1 MFQNKVIHKQALW
14 YFFLFLMQSKLL
26 FSQSFNDS
34 LIFKIPENNAWEN
47 PLDVQTSGFFLETP
61 SNLKPKLI
69 YSPELRVYSV
79 EHKINRFMLSNTTS
93 LSLEEYNNYFS
104 KLSII
109 DYWKEKTSNPS
120 LNVDNNLK
128 GPLSIDIGGEIFDKI
143 FGNSTVD
150 IRPQG
155 SAELIFSV
163 KHNKTENNALPID
176 KQSNTSFDFKQKI
189 QMNVIGKIG
198 DKLQLN
204 TNYNTEAIFD
214 FDNKIKLE
222 YEGEEDEII
231 KKIEIG
237 NVGLPLNGTL
247 ISGSQSL
254 LGLKTQLQFGKA
266 TVTSIFSQQKSNSKI
281 IDVEGGAQKTEF
293 DIYADQ
299 YETNKHFFL
308 SHYFKAK
315 YNDAMSQLPFINS
328 PINITK
334 IEVWVTNKTGTVE
347 DTRNILA
354 FLDLGESQSDM
365 YNTTLFSD
373 NNDFSFPDNNN
384 NTLYQQMLDEGDALR
399 NINQVNSI
407 FNSASYPNFL
417 GSQDYE
423 KLERA
428 RLLSPT
434 EYTFHPQLGYISLNS
449 VIGPDEVLAVA
460 FQYTIGNDLFQVGE
474 FSSNGPSAP
483 NSLYIKLLKN
493 LSFSPLLPNW
503 DLMMKNIYSLGAYNI
518 SDQEFFLDVVFE
530 NTRDN
535 GTITNYIPEDNLTEK
550 PIINLLRLDNLN
562 AQQERKPDGIFDFI
576 NGVTIITSNGKI
588 IFPLREPF
596 GEDLRQKFS
605 DNDIANN
612 YVYDILYDS
621 TLTVAQ
627 QFPEYN
633 KFRIKGSYQSESGSE
648 IYLGVFSIEQGSV
661 IVTAGGL
668 RLEEGKDFTVNYSMG
683 KVNIINEGIL
693 MSGTPIRISVESNTF
708 GLQQKTLVG
717 THIDYRI
724 SDDFMLGGTILN
736 LTEKPYTKKV
746 NSGDEPISNT
756 IWGIDGTYR
765 RESNLLTKIVDF
777 LPILETKE
785 KSILTAQGEFA
796 HLIPGHQRAI
806 GDNGTAYIDDFEAS
820 STGIDI
826 KNPGAWFLASLP
838 NDPNLFPE
846 STLGNQSPR
855 LGNLNSGSNRALL
868 SWYNIDPVFY
878 RNTSN
883 TPTHISNDDTQ
894 LSNHNVREVLEKEVF
909 PNRDPQYATQVS
921 NLSVLNLSYNPN
933 KRGPYNFDTE
943 NITTSGLLLNPEDR
957 WAGIM
962 RKLETT
968 DFELQ
973 NIEFVEFWIMD
984 PFNEDSENQTGGKLI
999 VNLGNVSED
1008 VLKDG
1013 FKSFEN
1019 GLPSSDIV
1027 ENVDDESSVWGR
1039 MPTTFALTNSF
1050 DVDAESRQYQDVGL
1064 DGLRDVDERV
1074 FFDTAYIQKIE
1085 SIYGVNSDAYNIALT
1100 DPSSDNYSYFL
1111 GDDLDDES
1119 ASILK
1124 RYEYFSG
1131 IDGNSAI
1138 PNPTPTMSTTIPNT
1152 EDINFDNTLNESESY
1167 YQYNIPLFPGMQIGD
1182 SYISDIQETE
1192 ANTPNGN
1199 RIIKWYQFKIP
1210 VQQPEKTVGSIRD
1223 FKSIRFIRLLLKDF
1237 DQPVVMRFA
1246 TLELV
1251 RGEWRR
1257 YNFSLKREGEYV
1269 PNDNASNTSFDV
1281 SVVNI
1286 EENAEKIPVPYVL
1299 PPGIEQEVDNTT
1311 TYVRRQNEQS
1321 LVLKVCDLEDGDS
1334 RAAYKTFNNDFR
1346 TYNRLKMYVHAEASG
1361 EIESDLQD
1369 GDLSLFVRLGTDF
1382 NDNYYEYEIPLK
1394 ITPWGV
1400 SRLDDQII
1408 WPTENELNITFQQL
1422 LDAKQE
1428 RNKAIRDGT
1437 HISSNYPFSGSD
1449 KQITVVG
1456 NPNIS
1461 MVKTIMLG
1469 VRNPRKGGF
1478 NSTINDDGSSK
1489 CGEIWLNELRL
1500 TDFDERGGYAAN
1512 SRINARLADFANV
1525 NITGSMSTIGFGS
1538 IDQSLTARQKYDAY
1552 QYDFSSTFA
1561 LGNFFGKKA
1570 AIKIPMY
1577 VGVSEAIQ
1585 NPQYNPLDPDIT
1597 LKSSLEELQSN
1608 DEKEELKEIA
1618 QDLTKRKSINFT
1630 NVRKNKSN
1638 SSNNKSKI
1646 YDIENLSVTY
1656 SRNETFSRNVNLKER
1671 TTVSTKASLNYS
1683 YSAKPKNI
1691 KPFKKVKLFRNKYFT
1706 LLKDFNFYT
1715 LPKSISFQTDLD
1727 RYFNKTQ
1734 FRNVNN
1740 PDFTLPPFYNKAFVW
1755 NRNYSVKY
1763 DLTRTLKTEFKVR
1776 NSASIDEPD
1785 GELIKTDPYFQEKKD
1800 SIWNNILNFGRPT
1813 LYHHSLNA
1821 SYNVPLNKFPLT
1833 SWINLNTKYTANY
1846 DWLSSPISLQ
1856 NLGNTIQNSNNK
1868 QINSTFNFGQL
1879 YNKIPFLKKLN
1890 NNNTSRRSGL
1900 RARGSSRESIRL
1912 PNEAQDTINVSLKEI
1927 ANTILKTT
1935 LLVKNLSISYRQN
1948 QGIVLPGFNKKPHFF
1963 GQDWDAMAPGI
1974 PFALGSQNIDIRD
1987 LSSRGGWLTSNTNLN
2002 QFFKLTDSETINLRG
2017 TLEPIKGFRIELT
2030 ANRTKTN
2037 NIQEIFRFDSELGGY
2052 DSFNNIE
2059 NGSHSISFIS
2069 WNSAFIKDDDNYSNA
2084 TFQQFRRNR
2093 EIIANRL
2100 AELNPYDN
2108 SIVDSTGYPLGY
2120 QSTSQDVLIPA
2131 FIAAYS
2137 GKEASSVGINN
2148 FPNIPL
2154 PNWRINF
2161 DGLRNVKW
2169 IKKRMN
2175 NIILSHSYQSTYSV
2189 GNYTTSLD
2197 YEAGFDQWPTTIN
2210 ESTLNYFDKFEINQV
2225 TLRESLNPLFKIDLT
2240 FKNSMTARVEIKK
2253 DRTLSLGL
2261 SNNQLTDRSSD
2272 EWIVGAG
2279 YRLKDLAFNLRAAG
2293 RQRKIS
2299 SDLDL
2304 KFDFSLRSNKV
2315 VIRKIE
2321 ENQEEITGGNSVIT
2335 LKFTADYVVSSRLNL
2350 RLFYDKVMTNPY
2362 VSNTFP
2368 SAITNAGFSV
2378 RFTLAQ

>member
-1 MFQNKVIHKQALW
+1 VFQNKAIHKQALW
-14 YFFLFLMQSKLL
+14 CFFLFLVLSKFS
-26 FSQSFNDS
+26 FSQSTNDS
-34 LIFKIPENNAWEN
+34 LIFQLPESQSWDN
-47 PLDVQTSGFFLETP
+47 PLDEPSSGFYLSTP
-61 SNLKPKLI
+61 SNLQPQLEYDPETKL
-69 YSPELRVYSV
+69 YSV
-79 EHKINRFMLSNTTS
+79 EQNINGFRLSNPTF
-93 LSLEEYNNYFS
+93 LSSEEYDNYNS
-104 KLSII
+104 KQSIV

-120 LNVDNNLK
+120 LSGDNVNK

-155 SAELIFSV
+155 SAELIFSI

-254 LGLKTQLQFGKA
+254 LGLKTQLQFGRA
-266 TVTSIFSQQKSNSKI
+266 TVTTIFSQQKSNSKV
-281 IDVEGGAQKTEF
+281 IDVSGGAQTTDF

-308 SHYFKAK
+308 SHYFKSR
-315 YNDAMSQLPFINS
+315 YNEAMSQLPFINS
-328 PINITK
+328 PVNITK
-334 IEVWVTNKTGTVE
+334 IEVWVTNKTGTIE

-354 FLDLGESQSDM
+354 FLDLGESQADM
-365 YNTTLFSD
+365 YNTNLFSD
-373 NNDFSFPDNNN
+373 NADFSYPDNDN
-384 NTLYQQMLDEGDALR
+384 NTLYQQMLAEGTDLR

-407 FNSASYPNFL
+407 FNATSYPDFL

-434 EYTFHPQLGYISLNS
+434 EYTFHPQLGFISLNS

-460 FQYTIGNDLFQVGE
+460 FQYTIGNELYQVGE

-483 NSLYIKLLKN
+483 SSLYVKLLKN

-503 DLMMKNIYSLGAYNI
+503 DLMMKNIYSLGAYNV
-518 SDQEFFLDVVFE
+518 SSTEFYLDVVFE

-535 GTITNYIPEDNLTEK
+535 GTITNYIPEDGLTNK
-550 PIINLLRLDNLN
+550 PIINLLSLDQLN
-562 AQQERKPDGIFDFI
+562 AQQERRSDGIFDFLPGI
-576 NGVTIITSNGKI
+576 TIITSNGKI
-588 IFPLREPF
+588 IFPVREPF
-596 GEDLRQKFS
+596 GEDLRSKFS
-605 DNDIANN
+605 NNDIADN
-612 YVYDILYDS
+612 YVYDVLYDS
-621 TLTVAQ
+621 TLTIAQ

-633 KFRIKGSYQSESGSE
+633 KFRIKGSYQSESGAE

-661 IVTAGGL
+661 VVTAGGL

-683 KVNIINEGIL
+683 KVNIINDGIL
-693 MSGTPIRISVESNTF
+693 LSGTPIRISVESNSF

-717 THIDYRI
+717 THVDYRI

-736 LTEKPYTKKV
+736 LTEKPYSKKV

-756 IWGIDGTYR
+756 IWGLDGTYR
-765 RESNLLTKIVDF
+765 TESNLLTKIVDF
-777 LPILETKE
+777 LPLLETKE
-785 KSILTAQGEFA
+785 KSMLTAQGEFA

-806 GDNGTAYIDDFEAS
+806 GESGTAYIDDFEAS

-838 NDPNLFPE
+838 NDPDLFPE
-846 STLGNQSPR
+846 SALGNQSPR
-855 LGNLNSGSNRALL
+855 LGNLNSGANRALM
-868 SWYNIDPVFY
+868 SWYNIDPAFY
-878 RNTSN
+878 RNSSN
-883 TPTHISNDDTQ
+883 TPSHIANDDTQ
-894 LSNHNVREVLEKEVF
+894 LSNHSVREVLEKEVF

-921 NLSVLNLSYNPN
+921 NLPIFNLSYNPS
-933 KRGPYNFDTE
+933 KRGPYNFDTD
-943 NITTSGLLLNPEDR
+943 NITTTGLLLNPENR

-984 PFNEDSENQTGGKLI
+984 PFNEDSENQNGGNLI
-999 VNLGNVSED
+999 MNLGNVSED

-1019 GLPSSDIV
+1019 GLPSSEIL
-1027 ENVDDESSVWGR
+1027 ENIDDESSVWGR

-1064 DGLRDVDERV
+1064 DGLRDVDERA

-1085 SIYGVNSDAYNIALT
+1085 TIYGVNSEAYTLANT
-1100 DPSSDNYSYFL
+1100 DPSSDNYTYFL
-1111 GDDLDDES
+1111 GDALDGQS

-1167 YQYNIPLFPGMQIGD
+1167 YHYNIPLFPNMQIGD
-1182 SYISDIQETE
+1182 SYITDIQETT
-1192 ANTPNGN
+1192 AKTPTGD
-1199 RIIKWYQFKIP
+1199 RSIKWYQFKIP
-1210 VQQPEKTVGSIRD
+1210 VQQPDKTVGSIRD
-1223 FKSIRFIRLLLKDF
+1223 FKSIRFIRMLLKDF
-1237 DQPVVMRFA
+1237 DQPIVMRFA

-1257 YNFSLKREGEYV
+1257 YNFSLKTEGEYV
-1269 PNDNASNTSFDV
+1269 PNDNSSTTSFDV

-1346 TYNRLKMYVHAEASG
+1346 TYKRLKMYVHAEASG
-1361 EIESDLQD
+1361 EVESALQD
-1369 GDLSLFVRLGTDF
+1369 GELSLFVRLGTDF

-1394 ITPWGV
+1394 VTPWGV
-1400 SRLDDQII
+1400 SRLDDQLI
-1408 WPTENELNITFQQL
+1408 WPIENELNITFEQL

-1428 RNKAIRDGT
+1428 RNKAVRDGIHAST
-1437 HISSNYPFSGSD
+1437 TDPFSGTD
-1449 KQITVVG
+1449 KQVTVVG

-1469 VRNPRKGGF
+1469 VRNPRKGSP
-1478 NSTINDDGSSK
+1478 NSTPNDDGSSK

-1512 SRINARLADFANV
+1512 GRINARLADFANV
-1525 NITGSMSTIGFGS
+1525 NLTGSMSTIGFGS

-1561 LGNFFGKKA
+1561 LGNFFGEKA

-1577 VGVSEAIQ
+1577 VGISEAIQ

-1597 LKSSLEELQSN
+1597 LKASLDELQSN
-1608 DEKEELKEIA
+1608 EEKEELKEIA

-1630 NVRKNKSN
+1630 NVRKNKS
-1638 SSNNKSKI
+1638 SSAGNKTKI
-1646 YDIENLSVTY
+1646 YDIENLSATY
-1656 SRNETFSRNVNLKER
+1656 SRNETFSRNVSLKER
-1671 TTVSTKASLNYS
+1671 TTVSTKASLNYT
-1683 YSAKPKNI
+1683 YSSKPKNI
-1691 KPFKKVKLFRNKYFT
+1691 KPFQKVKLFKNKYFA

-1727 RYFNKTQ
+1727 RYYNKTQ
-1734 FRNVNN
+1734 FRNINN
-1740 PDFTLPPFYNKAFVW
+1740 PDFTLPPYYNKAFVW
-1755 NRNYSVKY
+1755 NRNYSIKY
-1763 DLTRTLKTEFKVR
+1763 DLTRTLKTEFKVN
-1776 NSASIDEPD
+1776 NSASIDEPQ
-1785 GELIKTDPYFQEKKD
+1785 GELVRSDPYYQEKKD
-1800 SIWNNILNFGRPT
+1800 SVWNNILNFGRPT

-1833 SWINLNTKYTANY
+1833 SWINLNTKYVANY
-1846 DWLSSPISLQ
+1846 DWLAAPLSLQ
-1856 NLGNTIQNSNNK
+1856 SLGNTIQNSNNK

-1879 YNKIPFLKKLN
+1879 YNKVPFLKKLN
-1890 NNNTSRRSGL
+1890 RTSSRNVTRG
-1900 RARGSSRESIRL
+1900 RGSTRESIRL
-1912 PNEAQDTINVSLKEI
+1912 PNEAQDTVRVSMKDI
-1927 ANTILKTT
+1927 VNGVLKTA
-1935 LLVKNLSISYRQN
+1935 LLVKNISISYRQN
-1948 QGIVLPGFNKKPHFF
+1948 QGVVLPGFNKKPHFF

-1974 PFALGSQNIDIRD
+1974 PFALGSQNIDIRE
-1987 LSSRGGWLTSNTNLN
+1987 LSSQGGWLTSNTDLN
-2002 QFFKLTDSETINLRG
+2002 QFFKLTNSETLNLRG

-2037 NIQEIFRFDSELGGY
+2037 NSQEIYKYDPNLGDY
-2052 DSFNNIE
+2052 ESFNTIE

-2069 WNSAFIKDDDNYSNA
+2069 WNTSFIKDDDNYSNA
-2084 TFQQFRRNR
+2084 TFQQFRDNR
-2093 EIIANRL
+2093 EVIANRL
-2100 AELNPYDN
+2100 AGSNPYDN

-2120 QSTSQDVLIPA
+2120 QSNSQDVLIPA
-2131 FIAAYS
+2131 FLAAYS
-2137 GKEASSVGINN
+2137 GKNASSVGLNN

-2161 DGLRNVKW
+2161 DGLRNLKW

-2175 NIILSHSYQSTYSV
+2175 NIVLSHSYQSTYSV
-2189 GNYTTSLD
+2189 GNYVTSLD
-2197 YEAGFDQWPTTIN
+2197 YEEGFDQWPNAIN
-2210 ESTLNYFDKFEINQV
+2210 EATLNYYDKYEINQV
-2225 TLRESLNPLFKIDLT
+2225 TLRESLNPLFKIDMT
-2240 FKNSMTARVEIKK
+2240 FKNSMTARLEIKK
-2253 DRTLSLGL
+2253 ERTLSLGL

-2272 EWIVGAG
+2272 EWIVGTG
-2279 YRLKDLAFNLRAAG
+2279 YRIKELSFNVRAAG
-2293 RQRKIS
+2293 KQRKIS

-2304 KFDFSLRSNKV
+2304 KLDFSLRSNKV
-2315 VIRKIE
+2315 IIRKIE

-2335 LKFTADYVVSSRLNL
+2335 LKFTADYVVSSRFNL
-2350 RLFYDKVMTNPY
+2350 RLFFDKVMTNPY

-2368 SAITNAGFSV
+2368 SAITNGGFSV

>member
-1 MFQNKVIHKQALW
+1 MFQNKAIHKQALW
-14 YFFLFLMQSKLL
+14 CFFLFLVLSKFS
-26 FSQSFNDS
+26 FSQSTNDS
-34 LIFKIPENNAWEN
+34 LIFQLPESQSWDN
-47 PLDVQTSGFFLETP
+47 PLDEPSSGFYLSTP
-61 SNLKPKLI
+61 SNLQPQLEYDPETKL
-69 YSPELRVYSV
+69 YSV
-79 EHKINRFMLSNTTS
+79 EQNINGFRLSNPTF
-93 LSLEEYNNYFS
+93 LSSEEYDNYNS
-104 KLSII
+104 KQSIV

-120 LNVDNNLK
+120 LSGDNVNK

-155 SAELIFSV
+155 SAELIFSI

-254 LGLKTQLQFGKA
+254 LGLKTQLQFGRA
-266 TVTSIFSQQKSNSKI
+266 TVTTIFSQQKSNSKV
-281 IDVEGGAQKTEF
+281 IDVSGGAQTTDF

-308 SHYFKAK
+308 SHYFKSR
-315 YNDAMSQLPFINS
+315 YNEAMSQLPFINS
-328 PINITK
+328 PVNITK
-334 IEVWVTNKTGTVE
+334 IEVWVTNKTGTIE

-354 FLDLGESQSDM
+354 FLDLGESQADM
-365 YNTTLFSD
+365 YNTNLFSD
-373 NNDFSFPDNNN
+373 NADFSYPDNDN
-384 NTLYQQMLDEGDALR
+384 NTLYQQMLAEGTDLR

-407 FNSASYPNFL
+407 FNATSYPDFL

-434 EYTFHPQLGYISLNS
+434 EYTFHPQLGFISLNS
-449 VIGPDEVLAVA
+449 IIGPDEVLAVA
-460 FQYTIGNDLFQVGE
+460 FQYTIGNELYQVGE

-483 NSLYIKLLKN
+483 SSLYVKLLKN

-503 DLMMKNIYSLGAYNI
+503 DLMMKNIYSLGAYNV
-518 SDQEFFLDVVFE
+518 SSTEFYLDVVFE

-535 GTITNYIPEDNLTEK
+535 GTITNYIPEDGLTNK
-550 PIINLLRLDNLN
+550 PIINLLSLDQLN
-562 AQQERKPDGIFDFI
+562 AQQERRSDGIFDFLPDI
-576 NGVTIITSNGKI
+576 TIITSNGKI
-588 IFPLREPF
+588 IFPVREPF
-596 GEDLRQKFS
+596 GEDLRSKFS
-605 DNDIANN
+605 NNDIADN
-612 YVYDILYDS
+612 YVYDVLYDS
-621 TLTVAQ
+621 TLTIAQ

-633 KFRIKGSYQSESGSE
+633 KFRIKGSYQSESGAE

-661 IVTAGGL
+661 VVTAGGL

-683 KVNIINEGIL
+683 KVNIINDGIL
-693 MSGTPIRISVESNTF
+693 LSGTPIRISVESNSF

-717 THIDYRI
+717 THVDYRI

-736 LTEKPYTKKV
+736 LTEKPYSKKV

-756 IWGIDGTYR
+756 IWGLDGTYR
-765 RESNLLTKIVDF
+765 TESNLLTKIVDF
-777 LPILETKE
+777 LPLLETKE
-785 KSILTAQGEFA
+785 KSMLTAQGEFA

-806 GDNGTAYIDDFEAS
+806 GESGTAYIDDFEAS

-838 NDPNLFPE
+838 NDPDLFPE
-846 STLGNQSPR
+846 SALGNQSPR
-855 LGNLNSGSNRALL
+855 LGNLNSGANRALM
-868 SWYNIDPVFY
+868 SWYNIDPAFY
-878 RNTSN
+878 RNSTN
-883 TPTHISNDDTQ
+883 TPSHIANDDTQ
-894 LSNHNVREVLEKEVF
+894 LSNHSVREVLEKEVF

-921 NLSVLNLSYNPN
+921 NLPIFNLSYNPS
-933 KRGPYNFDTE
+933 KRGPYNFDTD
-943 NITTSGLLLNPEDR
+943 NITTTGLLLNPENR

-984 PFNEDSENQTGGKLI
+984 PFNEDSENQNGGNLI
-999 VNLGNVSED
+999 MNLGNVSED

-1019 GLPSSDIV
+1019 GLPSSETL
-1027 ENVDDESSVWGR
+1027 ENIDDESSVWGR

-1085 SIYGVNSDAYNIALT
+1085 TIYGVNSEAYTLANT
-1100 DPSSDNYSYFL
+1100 DPSSDNYTYFL
-1111 GDDLDDES
+1111 GDALDGQS

-1167 YQYNIPLFPGMQIGD
+1167 YHYNIPLFPNMQIGD
-1182 SYISDIQETE
+1182 SYITDIQETT
-1192 ANTPNGN
+1192 AKTPTGD
-1199 RIIKWYQFKIP
+1199 RSIKWYQFKIP
-1210 VQQPEKTVGSIRD
+1210 VQQPDKTVGSIRD
-1223 FKSIRFIRLLLKDF
+1223 FKSIRFIRMLLKDF
-1237 DQPVVMRFA
+1237 DQPIVMRFA

-1257 YNFSLKREGEYV
+1257 YNFSLKTEGEYV
-1269 PNDNASNTSFDV
+1269 PNDNSSTTSFDV

-1346 TYNRLKMYVHAEASG
+1346 TYKRLKMYVHAEASG
-1361 EIESDLQD
+1361 EVESALQD
-1369 GDLSLFVRLGTDF
+1369 GELSLFVRLGTDF

-1394 ITPWGV
+1394 VTPWGV
-1400 SRLDDQII
+1400 SRLDDQLI
-1408 WPTENELNITFQQL
+1408 WPIENELNITFEQL

-1428 RNKAIRDGT
+1428 RNKAVRDGI
-1437 HISSNYPFSGSD
+1437 HSSTTDPFSGTD
-1449 KQITVVG
+1449 KQVTVVG

-1469 VRNPRKGGF
+1469 VRNPRKGSP
-1478 NSTINDDGSSK
+1478 NSTSNDDGSSK

-1512 SRINARLADFANV
+1512 GRINARLADFANV
-1525 NITGSMSTIGFGS
+1525 NLTGSMSTIGFGS

-1561 LGNFFGKKA
+1561 LGNFFGEKA

-1577 VGVSEAIQ
+1577 VGISEAIQ

-1597 LKSSLEELQSN
+1597 LKASLDELQSN
-1608 DEKEELKEIA
+1608 EEKEELKEIA

-1630 NVRKNKSN
+1630 NVRKNKS
-1638 SSNNKSKI
+1638 SSAGNKTKI
-1646 YDIENLSVTY
+1646 YDIENLSATY
-1656 SRNETFSRNVNLKER
+1656 SRNETFSRNVSLKER
-1671 TTVSTKASLNYS
+1671 TTVSTKASLNYT
-1683 YSAKPKNI
+1683 YSSKPKNI
-1691 KPFKKVKLFRNKYFT
+1691 KPFQKVKLFKNKYFA

-1727 RYFNKTQ
+1727 RYYNKTQ
-1734 FRNVNN
+1734 FRNINN
-1740 PDFTLPPFYNKAFVW
+1740 PDFTLPPYYNKAFVW
-1755 NRNYSVKY
+1755 NRNYSIKY
-1763 DLTRTLKTEFKVR
+1763 DLTRTLKTEFKVN
-1776 NSASIDEPD
+1776 NSASIDEPQ
-1785 GELIKTDPYFQEKKD
+1785 GELVRSDPYYQEKKD
-1800 SIWNNILNFGRPT
+1800 SVWNNILNFGRPT

-1833 SWINLNTKYTANY
+1833 SWINLNTKYVANY
-1846 DWLSSPISLQ
+1846 DWLAAPLSLQ
-1856 NLGNTIQNSNNK
+1856 SLGNTIQNSNNK

-1879 YNKIPFLKKLN
+1879 YNKVPFLKKLN
-1890 NNNTSRRSGL
+1890 RTSSRNVTRG
-1900 RARGSSRESIRL
+1900 RGSTRESIRL
-1912 PNEAQDTINVSLKEI
+1912 PNEAQDTVRVSMKDI
-1927 ANTILKTT
+1927 VNGVLKTA
-1935 LLVKNLSISYRQN
+1935 LLVKNISISYRQN
-1948 QGIVLPGFNKKPHFF
+1948 QGVVLPGFNKKPHFF
-1963 GQDWDAMAPGI
+1963 GQDWGAMAPGI
-1974 PFALGSQNIDIRD
+1974 PFALGSQNIDIRE
-1987 LSSRGGWLTSNTNLN
+1987 LSSQGGWLTSNTDLN
-2002 QFFKLTDSETINLRG
+2002 QFFKLTNSETLNLRG

-2037 NIQEIFRFDSELGGY
+2037 NSQEIYKYDPNLGDY
-2052 DSFNNIE
+2052 ESFNTIE

-2069 WNSAFIKDDDNYSNA
+2069 WNTSFIKDDDNYSNA
-2084 TFQQFRRNR
+2084 TFQQFRDNR
-2093 EIIANRL
+2093 EVIANRL
-2100 AELNPYDN
+2100 AGSNPYDN

-2120 QSTSQDVLIPA
+2120 QSNSQDVLIPA
-2131 FIAAYS
+2131 FLAAYS
-2137 GKEASSVGINN
+2137 GKNASSVGLNN

-2161 DGLRNVKW
+2161 DGLRNLKW
-2169 IKKRMN
+2169 IKKIMN
-2175 NIILSHSYQSTYSV
+2175 NIVLSHSYQSTYSV
-2189 GNYTTSLD
+2189 GNYVTSLD
-2197 YEAGFDQWPTTIN
+2197 YEEGFDQWPNAIN
-2210 ESTLNYFDKFEINQV
+2210 EATLNYYDKYEINQV
-2225 TLRESLNPLFKIDLT
+2225 TLRESLNPLFKIDMT
-2240 FKNSMTARVEIKK
+2240 FKNSMTARLEIKK
-2253 DRTLSLGL
+2253 ERTLSLGL

-2272 EWIVGAG
+2272 EWIVGTG
-2279 YRLKDLAFNLRAAG
+2279 YRIKELSFNVRAAG
-2293 RQRKIS
+2293 KQRKIS

-2304 KFDFSLRSNKV
+2304 KLDFSLRSNKV
-2315 VIRKIE
+2315 IIRKIE

-2335 LKFTADYVVSSRLNL
+2335 LKFTADYVVSSRFNL
-2350 RLFYDKVMTNPY
+2350 RLFFDKVMTNPY

-2368 SAITNAGFSV
+2368 SAITNGGFSV

>member
-1 MFQNKVIHKQALW
+1 VFQNKAIHKLALLC
-14 YFFLFLMQSKLL
+14 FFLFLVLSKFS
-26 FSQSFNDS
+26 FSQSTNDS
-34 LIFKIPENNAWEN
+34 LIFQLPESQSWNN
-47 PLDVQTSGFFLETP
+47 PLDEPSSGFYLSTPANLQPQLEYDP
-61 SNLKPKLI
+61 ESKL
-69 YSPELRVYSV
+69 YSV
-79 EHKINRFMLSNTTS
+79 EQSISGFRLSNPTF
-93 LSLEEYNNYFS
+93 LSAEEYDNYNS
-104 KLSII
+104 KQSIA
-109 DYWKEKTSNPS
+109 DYWKAKTSNPS
-120 LNVDNNLK
+120 LSGENVNK

-254 LGLKTQLQFGKA
+254 LGLKTQLQFGRA
-266 TVTSIFSQQKSNSKI
+266 TVTTIFSQQKSNSKV
-281 IDVEGGAQKTEF
+281 IDVSGGAQTTDF

-308 SHYFKAK
+308 SHYFKSR
-315 YNDAMSQLPFINS
+315 YNEAMSQLPFINS
-328 PINITK
+328 PVNITK
-334 IEVWVTNKTGTVE
+334 IEVWVTNKTGTIE

-354 FLDLGESQSDM
+354 FLDLGESQEDM

-373 NNDFSFPDNNN
+373 NADFSYPDNDN
-384 NTLYQQMLDEGDALR
+384 NTLYQQMLSEGEPLR

-407 FNSASYPNFL
+407 FDATSYPEFL

-449 VIGPDEVLAVA
+449 IIGPDEVLAVA
-460 FQYTIGNDLFQVGE
+460 FQYTIGNELYQVGE

-483 NSLYIKLLKN
+483 NSLYVKLLKN

-503 DLMMKNIYSLGAYNI
+503 DLMMKNIYSLGAYNV
-518 SDQEFFLDVVFE
+518 SAKEFYLDVVFE

-535 GTITNYIPEDNLTEK
+535 GTITNYIPEENLTNK
-550 PIINLLRLDNLN
+550 PIINLLSLDQLN
-562 AQQERKPDGIFDFI
+562 AQQERRADGIFDFLPGI
-576 NGVTIITSNGKI
+576 TIITSNGKI
-588 IFPLREPF
+588 IFPVREPF
-596 GEDLRQKFS
+596 GEDLRSKFS
-605 DNDIANN
+605 NNDIADN
-612 YVYDILYDS
+612 YVYDVLYDS
-621 TLTVAQ
+621 TLTIAQ
-627 QFPEYN
+627 QFPEFN
-633 KFRIKGSYQSESGSE
+633 KFRIKGSYQSESGAE

-661 IVTAGGL
+661 VVTAGGL

-683 KVNIINEGIL
+683 KVNIINDGIL
-693 MSGTPIRISVESNTF
+693 LSGTPIRISVESNSF

-717 THIDYRI
+717 THVDYRI

-736 LTEKPYTKKV
+736 LTEKPYSKKV

-756 IWGIDGTYR
+756 IWGLDGTYR

-785 KSILTAQGEFA
+785 KSMLTAQGEFA

-806 GDNGTAYIDDFEAS
+806 GESGTAYIDDFEAS

-838 NDPNLFPE
+838 NDPDLFPE
-846 STLGNQSPR
+846 SALGNQSPR
-855 LGNLNSGSNRALL
+855 LGNLNSGANRALL
-868 SWYNIDPVFY
+868 SWYNIDPAFY
-878 RNTSN
+878 RNSTN
-883 TPTHISNDDTQ
+883 TPSHIANDDTQ

-921 NLSVLNLSYNPN
+921 NLPVFNLSYNPS

-943 NITTSGLLLNPEDR
+943 NITTSGLLLNPENR

-984 PFNEDSENQTGGKLI
+984 PFNDDSENQSGGNLI
-999 VNLGNVSED
+999 MNLGNVSED

-1019 GLPSSDIV
+1019 GLPSSDIL

-1050 DVDAESRQYQDVGL
+1050 DVDAESRQFQDVGL

-1085 SIYGVNSDAYNIALT
+1085 TIYGVSSNAYTLANT
-1100 DPSSDNYSYFL
+1100 DPSSDNYRYFL
-1111 GDDLDDES
+1111 GDDLDNER

-1138 PNPTPTMSTTIPNT
+1138 PDPIPTMSTTIPNT

-1167 YQYNIPLFPGMQIGD
+1167 YHYNIPLFPDMQIGD
-1182 SYISDIQETE
+1182 SYITDIQETE
-1192 ANTPNGN
+1192 AKTPTGD
-1199 RIIKWYQFKIP
+1199 RTIKWYQFKIP
-1210 VQQPEKTVGSIRD
+1210 VQQPDKTIGSIRD
-1223 FKSIRFIRLLLKDF
+1223 FKSIRFIRMLLKDF
-1237 DQPVVMRFA
+1237 DQPIVMRFA

-1257 YNFSLKREGEYV
+1257 YNFSLKTEGEYV
-1269 PNDNASNTSFDV
+1269 PNDNSSTTSFDV

-1346 TYNRLKMYVHAEASG
+1346 TYKRLKMYVHAEASG
-1361 EIESDLQD
+1361 EVESALQD
-1369 GDLSLFVRLGTDF
+1369 GELSLFVRLGTDF

-1394 ITPWGV
+1394 VTPWGV
-1400 SRLDDQII
+1400 SRLDDQLI
-1408 WPTENELNITFQQL
+1408 WPLENELNITFEQL

-1428 RNKAIRDGT
+1428 RNKAIRDGI
-1437 HISSNYPFSGSD
+1437 HSSTTDPFSGTD
-1449 KQITVVG
+1449 KQVTVVG

-1469 VRNPRKGGF
+1469 VRNPRKGSP
-1478 NSTINDDGSSK
+1478 NSIPSDDGSSK

-1512 SRINARLADFANV
+1512 GRINARLADFANV
-1525 NITGSMSTIGFGS
+1525 NLTGSMSTVGFGS

-1561 LGNFFGKKA
+1561 LGNFFGEKA

-1597 LKSSLEELQSN
+1597 LKASLDELQSN
-1608 DEKEELKEIA
+1608 EEKEELKEIA

-1630 NVRKNKSN
+1630 NVRKNKS
-1638 SSNNKSKI
+1638 SSAGKKSKI
-1646 YDIENLSVTY
+1646 YDIENLSATY
-1656 SRNETFSRNVNLKER
+1656 SRNETFSSNVNLKER
-1671 TTVSTKASLNYS
+1671 TTVSTKASLNYT
-1683 YSAKPKNI
+1683 YSSKPKNI
-1691 KPFKKVKLFRNKYFT
+1691 KPFQKVKLFKNKYFA

-1727 RYFNKTQ
+1727 RYYNKTQ
-1734 FRNVNN
+1734 FRNINN
-1740 PDFTLPPFYNKAFVW
+1740 PDFTLPPYYNKAFVW
-1755 NRNYSVKY
+1755 NRNYSIKY

-1776 NSASIDEPD
+1776 NSASIDEPE
-1785 GELIKTDPYFQEKKD
+1785 GELVSSDPYFREKKD

-1833 SWINLNTKYTANY
+1833 SWINLNTKYVANY
-1846 DWLSSPISLQ
+1846 DWLAAPLSTQS
-1856 NLGNTIQNSNNK
+1856 LGNTIQNSNNK

-1879 YNKIPFLKKLN
+1879 YNKVPFLKKLN
-1890 NNNTSRRSGL
+1890 RRGASVGV
-1900 RARGSSRESIRL
+1900 RGRGSSRETIRL
-1912 PNEAQDTINVSLKEI
+1912 PNEAPDTVKVSFKEI
-1927 ANTILKTT
+1927 ANALLRTT

-1948 QGIVLPGFNKKPHFF
+1948 QGVVLPGFNKKPHFF

-1974 PFALGSQNIDIRD
+1974 PFALGSQNIDIRE
-1987 LSSRGGWLTSNTNLN
+1987 LSSQGGWLTSNTNLN
-2002 QFFKLTDSETINLRG
+2002 QFFKLTNSETLNLRG

-2030 ANRTKTN
+2030 ANRMTTN
-2037 NIQEIFRFDSELGGY
+2037 NSQEIYRY
-2052 DSFNNIE
+2052 DSDLGDYESFNSIE

-2069 WNSAFIKDDDNYSNA
+2069 WNTSFIKDDDNYSNA
-2084 TFQQFRRNR
+2084 TFQQFRQNR
-2093 EIIANRL
+2093 EVIANRL
-2100 AELNPYDN
+2100 ADSNPYDN

-2120 QSTSQDVLIPA
+2120 QSTSQEVLIPA
-2131 FIAAYS
+2131 FLAAYS
-2137 GKEASSVGINN
+2137 GKNASSVGLNN

-2161 DGLRNVKW
+2161 DGLRNLKW

-2189 GNYTTSLD
+2189 GNYVTSLD
-2197 YEAGFDQWPTTIN
+2197 YEEGFDQWPNAIN
-2210 ESTLNYFDKFEINQV
+2210 EATLNYYDKYEINQV
-2225 TLRESLNPLFKIDLT
+2225 TLRESLNPLFKIDMT
-2240 FKNSMTARVEIKK
+2240 FKNSMTARLEIKK
-2253 DRTLSLGL
+2253 ERTLSLGL

-2272 EWIVGAG
+2272 EWIIGTG
-2279 YRLKDLAFNLRAAG
+2279 YRIKELSFNVRAAG
-2293 RQRKIS
+2293 KQRKIS

-2304 KFDFSLRSNKV
+2304 KLDFSLRSNKV
-2315 VIRKIE
+2315 IIRKIE
-2321 ENQEEITGGNSVIT
+2321 ENLEEITGGNSVIT
-2335 LKFTADYVVSSRLNL
+2335 LKFTADYVVSSRFNL
-2350 RLFYDKVMTNPY
+2350 RLFFDKVMTNPY

-2368 SAITNAGFSV
+2368 SAITNGGFSV

>member
-1 MFQNKVIHKQALW
+1 MFQNKAIHKQALW
-14 YFFLFLMQSKLL
+14 CFFLFLVLSKFS
-26 FSQSFNDS
+26 FSQSTNDS
-34 LIFKIPENNAWEN
+34 LIFQMPETNPWDN
-47 PLDVQTSGFFLETP
+47 PLDNENSGFYL
-61 SNLKPKLI
+61 N
-69 YSPELRVYSV
+69 SPENLQPQLEYDPESKLYSV
-79 EHKINRFMLSNTTS
+79 EQKINGFRLSNPTF
-93 LSLEEYNNYFS
+93 LSAEEYDNYNS
-104 KLSII
+104 RQSIS

-120 LNVDNNLK
+120 LSGDNTNK

-155 SAELIFSV
+155 SAELIFSI

-254 LGLKTQLQFGKA
+254 LGLKTQLQFGRA
-266 TVTSIFSQQKSNSKI
+266 TVTTIFSQQKSNSKV
-281 IDVEGGAQKTEF
+281 IDVEGGAQTTEF

-308 SHYFKAK
+308 SHYFKSR
-315 YNDAMSQLPFINS
+315 YNEAMSQLPFINS
-328 PINITK
+328 PVNITK

-354 FLDLGESQSDM
+354 FLDLGESQADM
-365 YNTTLFSD
+365 YNTVLFSD
-373 NNDFSFPDNNN
+373 NADFSYPDNDN
-384 NTLYQQMLDEGDALR
+384 NTLYQQMLAEGEALR

-407 FNSASYPNFL
+407 FGTASYPNFL

-434 EYTFHPQLGYISLNS
+434 EYTFDPQLGYISLNNI
-449 VIGPDEVLAVA
+449 IGPDEVLAVA
-460 FQYTIGNDLFQVGE
+460 FQYTIGNELYQVGE

-483 NSLYIKLLKN
+483 SSLFVKLLKN
-493 LSFSPLLPNW
+493 LSFSPQLPNW
-503 DLMMKNIYSLGAYNI
+503 DLMMKNIYSLGAYNV
-518 SDQEFFLDVVFE
+518 SPTEFYLDVVFE

-535 GTITNYIPEDNLTEK
+535 GTITNYIPEENLTDK
-550 PIINLLRLDNLN
+550 PIINLLRLDQLN
-562 AQQERKPDGIFDFI
+562 AQQERKADGIFDFLPGI
-576 NGVTIITSNGKI
+576 TIITSNGKI
-588 IFPLREPF
+588 IFPVREPF
-596 GEDLRQKFS
+596 GEDLRDKFS
-605 DNDIANN
+605 NNDIANN
-612 YVYDILYDS
+612 YVYDVLYDS
-621 TLTVAQ
+621 TLTIAQ

-633 KFRIKGSYQSESGSE
+633 KFRIKGSYQSESGAE

-661 IVTAGGL
+661 VVTAGGL
-668 RLEEGKDFTVNYSMG
+668 RLEEGQDFTVNYSMG
-683 KVNIINEGIL
+683 KVNIINDGIL

-717 THIDYRI
+717 THVDYRI

-756 IWGIDGTYR
+756 IWGLDGTYR

-785 KSILTAQGEFA
+785 KSMLTAQGEFA

-806 GDNGTAYIDDFEAS
+806 GENGTAYIDDFEAS

-838 NDPNLFPE
+838 NDPDLFPE
-846 STLGNQSPR
+846 SALGNQSPR
-855 LGNLNSGSNRALL
+855 LGNLNSGANRALL

-878 RNTSN
+878 RNTNN
-883 TPTHISNDDTQ
+883 TPRHIADDEVQ

-921 NLSVLNLSYNPN
+921 NLPVFNLSYNPS

-943 NITTSGLLLNPEDR
+943 NITTSGLLLNPENR

-984 PFNEDSENQTGGKLI
+984 PFNDDSENQSGGNLI
-999 VNLGNVSED
+999 MNLGNVSED

-1019 GLPSSDIV
+1019 GLPSSDVV

-1064 DGLRDVDERV
+1064 DGLRDVDERT
-1074 FFDTAYIQKIE
+1074 FFDTAYVQKIE
-1085 SIYGVNSDAYNIALT
+1085 SIYGVNSNAYSLAST
-1100 DPSSDNYSYFL
+1100 DPSSDNYTYFL
-1111 GDDLDDES
+1111 GDDLDSES

-1138 PNPTPTMSTTIPNT
+1138 PDPTPTMATTIPNT

-1167 YQYNIPLFPGMQIGD
+1167 YHYNIPLFPGMQIGD
-1182 SYISDIQETE
+1182 SYITDIQETE
-1192 ANTPNGN
+1192 AKTPTGD
-1199 RIIKWYQFKIP
+1199 RTIKWYQFKIP
-1210 VQQPEKTVGSIRD
+1210 VQQPDKTVGSIRD
-1223 FKSIRFIRLLLKDF
+1223 FKSIRFIRMLLKDF
-1237 DQPVVMRFA
+1237 DQPIVMRFA

-1257 YNFSLKREGEYV
+1257 YNFSLKTEGEYV

-1346 TYNRLKMYVHAEASG
+1346 TYKRLKMYVHAEASG
-1361 EIESDLQD
+1361 EIESALQD

-1394 ITPWGV
+1394 VTPWGV
-1400 SRLDDQII
+1400 SRLDDQLI
-1408 WPTENELNITFQQL
+1408 WPVENELNITFEQL

-1428 RNKAIRDGT
+1428 RNKAIRDGI
-1437 HISSNYPFSGSD
+1437 HSSSTDPFSGTD

-1478 NSTINDDGSSK
+1478 NSTINDDGTSK

-1512 SRINARLADFANV
+1512 GRINARLADFANV
-1525 NITGSMSTIGFGS
+1525 NLTGSMSTIGFGS

-1561 LGNFFGKKA
+1561 LGNFFGEKA

-1597 LKSSLEELQSN
+1597 LKASLDELQSN
-1608 DEKEELKEIA
+1608 EEKEELKEIA

-1630 NVRKNKSN
+1630 NVRKNKS
-1638 SSNNKSKI
+1638 SSSGNKAKI
-1646 YDIENLSVTY
+1646 YDIENLSATY

-1671 TTVSTKASLNYS
+1671 TTVSTKASLNYT
-1683 YSAKPKNI
+1683 YSSKPKNI
-1691 KPFKKVKLFRNKYFT
+1691 KPFQKVKLFKNKYFA

-1727 RYFNKTQ
+1727 RYYNKTQ
-1734 FRNVNN
+1734 FRNINN
-1740 PDFTLPPFYNKAFVW
+1740 PDFTLPPYYNKAFVW
-1755 NRNYSVKY
+1755 NRNYSIKY

-1785 GELIKTDPYFQEKKD
+1785 GELVKSDPYYQEKKD
-1800 SIWNNILNFGRPT
+1800 SVWNNILNFGRPT

-1833 SWINLNTKYTANY
+1833 SWINLNTKYVANY
-1846 DWLSSPISLQ
+1846 DWLAAPLSLQ
-1856 NLGNTIQNSNNK
+1856 SLGNTIQNSNNK

-1879 YNKIPFLKKLN
+1879 YNKVPFLKKLN
-1890 NNNTSRRSGL
+1890 RSGPSVGV
-1900 RARGSSRESIRL
+1900 RGRGSSRETIRL
-1912 PNEAQDTINVSLKEI
+1912 PNEAPDTVKVSFKEI
-1927 ANTILKTT
+1927 ANTLLRTT

-1948 QGIVLPGFNKKPHFF
+1948 QGVVLPGFNKKPHFF

-1974 PFALGSQNIDIRD
+1974 PFALGSQNIDIRE
-1987 LSSRGGWLTSNTNLN
+1987 LSSQGGWLTSNTNLN
-2002 QFFKLTDSETINLRG
+2002 QFFKLTNSETLNLRG
-2017 TLEPIKGFRIELT
+2017 TLEPFKGFRVELT

-2037 NIQEIFRFDSELGGY
+2037 NVQEIYRFDSDLGDY
-2052 DSFNNIE
+2052 DSFNSIE

-2084 TFQQFRRNR
+2084 TFQQFRQNR

-2100 AELNPYDN
+2100 ADSNPYDN

-2120 QSTSQDVLIPA
+2120 QSTSQEVLIPA
-2131 FIAAYS
+2131 FLAAYS
-2137 GKEASSVGINN
+2137 GKNASSVGLNN

-2161 DGLRNVKW
+2161 DGLRNLKW

-2175 NIILSHSYQSTYSV
+2175 NIVLSHSYQSTYSI
-2189 GNYTTSLD
+2189 GNYVTSLD
-2197 YEAGFDQWPTTIN
+2197 YEAGFDEWPNAIN
-2210 ESTLNYFDKFEINQV
+2210 EATLNYYDKYEINQV
-2225 TLRESLNPLFKIDLT
+2225 TLRESLNPLFKIDMT
-2240 FKNSMTARVEIKK
+2240 FKNSMTARLEIKK
-2253 DRTLSLGL
+2253 ERTLSLGL

-2272 EWIVGAG
+2272 EWIIGTG
-2279 YRLKDLAFNLRAAG
+2279 YRIKELAFNVRAAG

-2304 KFDFSLRSNKV
+2304 KLDFSLRSNKV

-2335 LKFTADYVVSSRLNL
+2335 LKFTADYVVSSRFNL

-2368 SAITNAGFSV
+2368 SAITNGGFSV

>member
-1 MFQNKVIHKQALW
+1 VFQNKAIHKQALW
-14 YFFLFLMQSKLL
+14 CFFLFLVLSKFS
-26 FSQSFNDS
+26 FSQSTNDS
-34 LIFKIPENNAWEN
+34 LIFQLPESQSWDN
-47 PLDVQTSGFFLETP
+47 PLDEPSSGFYLSTP
-61 SNLKPKLI
+61 SNLQPQLEYEPETKL
-69 YSPELRVYSV
+69 YSV
-79 EHKINRFMLSNTTS
+79 EQNINGFRLSNPTF
-93 LSLEEYNNYFS
+93 LSSEEYDNYNS
-104 KLSII
+104 KQSIV

-120 LNVDNNLK
+120 LIGDNVNK

-155 SAELIFSV
+155 SAELIFSI

-254 LGLKTQLQFGKA
+254 LGLKTQLQFGRA
-266 TVTSIFSQQKSNSKI
+266 TVTTIFSQQKSNSKV
-281 IDVEGGAQKTEF
+281 IDVSGGAQTTDF

-308 SHYFKAK
+308 SHYFKSR
-315 YNDAMSQLPFINS
+315 YNEAMSQLPFINS
-328 PINITK
+328 PVNITK
-334 IEVWVTNKTGTVE
+334 IEVWVTNKTGTIE

-354 FLDLGESQSDM
+354 FLDLGESQADM
-365 YNTTLFSD
+365 YNTNLFSD
-373 NNDFSFPDNNN
+373 NADFSYPDNDN
-384 NTLYQQMLDEGDALR
+384 NTLYQQMLAEGTDLR

-407 FNSASYPNFL
+407 FNATSYPDFL

-434 EYTFHPQLGYISLNS
+434 EYTFHPQLGFISLNS

-460 FQYTIGNDLFQVGE
+460 FQYTIGNELYQVGE

-483 NSLYIKLLKN
+483 SSLYVKLLKN

-503 DLMMKNIYSLGAYNI
+503 DLMMKNIYSLGAYNV
-518 SDQEFFLDVVFE
+518 SSTEFYLDVVFE

-535 GTITNYIPEDNLTEK
+535 GTITNYIPEDGLTNK
-550 PIINLLRLDNLN
+550 PIINLLSLDQLN
-562 AQQERKPDGIFDFI
+562 AQQERRSDGIFDFLPGI
-576 NGVTIITSNGKI
+576 TIITSNGKI
-588 IFPLREPF
+588 IFPVREPF
-596 GEDLRQKFS
+596 GEDLRSKFS
-605 DNDIANN
+605 NNDIADN
-612 YVYDILYDS
+612 YVYDVLYDS
-621 TLTVAQ
+621 TLTIAQ

-633 KFRIKGSYQSESGSE
+633 KFRIKGSYQSESGAE

-661 IVTAGGL
+661 VVTAGGL

-683 KVNIINEGIL
+683 KVNIINDGIL
-693 MSGTPIRISVESNTF
+693 LSGTPIRISVESNSF

-717 THIDYRI
+717 THVDYRI

-736 LTEKPYTKKV
+736 LTEKPYSKKV

-756 IWGIDGTYR
+756 IWGLDGTYR
-765 RESNLLTKIVDF
+765 TESNLLTKIVDF
-777 LPILETKE
+777 LPLLETKE
-785 KSILTAQGEFA
+785 KSMLTAQGEFA

-806 GDNGTAYIDDFEAS
+806 GESGTAYIDDFEAS

-838 NDPNLFPE
+838 NDPDLFPE
-846 STLGNQSPR
+846 SALGNQSPR
-855 LGNLNSGSNRALL
+855 LGNLNSGANRALM
-868 SWYNIDPVFY
+868 SWYNIDPAFY
-878 RNTSN
+878 RNSTN
-883 TPTHISNDDTQ
+883 TPSHIANDDTQ
-894 LSNHNVREVLEKEVF
+894 LSNHSVREVLEKEVF

-921 NLSVLNLSYNPN
+921 NLPIFNLSYNPS
-933 KRGPYNFDTE
+933 KRGPYNFDTD
-943 NITTSGLLLNPEDR
+943 NITTTGLLLNPENR

-984 PFNEDSENQTGGKLI
+984 PFNEDSENQNGGNLI
-999 VNLGNVSED
+999 MNLGNVSED

-1019 GLPSSDIV
+1019 GLPSSEIL
-1027 ENVDDESSVWGR
+1027 ENIDDESSVWGR

-1064 DGLRDVDERV
+1064 DGLRDVDERA

-1085 SIYGVNSDAYNIALT
+1085 TIYGVNSEAYTLANT
-1100 DPSSDNYSYFL
+1100 DPSSDNYTYFL
-1111 GDDLDDES
+1111 GDALDGQS

-1167 YQYNIPLFPGMQIGD
+1167 YHYNIPLFPNMQIGD
-1182 SYISDIQETE
+1182 SYITDIQETT
-1192 ANTPNGN
+1192 AKTPTGD
-1199 RIIKWYQFKIP
+1199 RSIKWYQFKIP
-1210 VQQPEKTVGSIRD
+1210 VQQPDKTVGSIRD
-1223 FKSIRFIRLLLKDF
+1223 FKSIRFIRMLLKDF
-1237 DQPVVMRFA
+1237 DQPIVMRFA

-1257 YNFSLKREGEYV
+1257 YNFSLKTEGEYV
-1269 PNDNASNTSFDV
+1269 PNDNSSTTSFDV

-1346 TYNRLKMYVHAEASG
+1346 TYKRLKMYVHAEASG
-1361 EIESDLQD
+1361 EVESALQD
-1369 GDLSLFVRLGTDF
+1369 GELSLFVRLGTDF

-1394 ITPWGV
+1394 VTPWGV
-1400 SRLDDQII
+1400 SRLDDQLI
-1408 WPTENELNITFQQL
+1408 WPIENELNITFEQL

-1428 RNKAIRDGT
+1428 RNKALRDGI
-1437 HISSNYPFSGSD
+1437 HSSTTDPFSGTD
-1449 KQITVVG
+1449 KQVTVVG

-1469 VRNPRKGGF
+1469 VRNPRKGSP
-1478 NSTINDDGSSK
+1478 NSTSNDDGSSK

-1512 SRINARLADFANV
+1512 GRINARLADFANV
-1525 NITGSMSTIGFGS
+1525 NLTGSMSTIGFGS

-1561 LGNFFGKKA
+1561 LGNFFGEKA

-1577 VGVSEAIQ
+1577 VGISEAIQ

-1597 LKSSLEELQSN
+1597 LKASLDELQSN
-1608 DEKEELKEIA
+1608 EEKEELKEIA

-1630 NVRKNKSN
+1630 NVRKNKS
-1638 SSNNKSKI
+1638 SSAGNKTKI
-1646 YDIENLSVTY
+1646 YDIENLSATY
-1656 SRNETFSRNVNLKER
+1656 SRNETFSRNVSLKER
-1671 TTVSTKASLNYS
+1671 TTVSTKASLNYT
-1683 YSAKPKNI
+1683 YSSKPKNI
-1691 KPFKKVKLFRNKYFT
+1691 KPFQKVKLFKNKYFA

-1727 RYFNKTQ
+1727 RYYNKTQ
-1734 FRNVNN
+1734 FRNINN
-1740 PDFTLPPFYNKAFVW
+1740 PDFTLPPYYNKAFVW
-1755 NRNYSVKY
+1755 NRNYSIKY
-1763 DLTRTLKTEFKVR
+1763 DLTRTLKTEFKVN
-1776 NSASIDEPD
+1776 NSASIDEPQ
-1785 GELIKTDPYFQEKKD
+1785 GELVRSDPYYQEKKD
-1800 SIWNNILNFGRPT
+1800 SVWNNILNFGRPT

-1833 SWINLNTKYTANY
+1833 SWINLNTKYVANY
-1846 DWLSSPISLQ
+1846 DWLAAPLSLQ
-1856 NLGNTIQNSNNK
+1856 SLGNTIQNSNNK

-1879 YNKIPFLKKLN
+1879 YNKVPFLKKLN
-1890 NNNTSRRSGL
+1890 RTSSRNVTRG
-1900 RARGSSRESIRL
+1900 RGSTRESIRL
-1912 PNEAQDTINVSLKEI
+1912 PNEAQDTVRVSMKDI
-1927 ANTILKTT
+1927 VNGVLKTA
-1935 LLVKNLSISYRQN
+1935 LLVKNISISYRQN
-1948 QGIVLPGFNKKPHFF
+1948 QGVVLPGFNKKPHFF

-1974 PFALGSQNIDIRD
+1974 PFALGSQNIDIRE
-1987 LSSRGGWLTSNTNLN
+1987 LSSQGGWLTSNTDLN
-2002 QFFKLTDSETINLRG
+2002 QFFKLTNSETLNLRG

-2037 NIQEIFRFDSELGGY
+2037 NSQEIYKYDPNLGDY
-2052 DSFNNIE
+2052 ESFNTIE

-2069 WNSAFIKDDDNYSNA
+2069 WNTSFIKDDDNYSNA
-2084 TFQQFRRNR
+2084 TFQQFRDNR
-2093 EIIANRL
+2093 EVIANRL
-2100 AELNPYDN
+2100 AGSNPYDN

-2120 QSTSQDVLIPA
+2120 QSNSQDVLIPA
-2131 FIAAYS
+2131 FLAAYS
-2137 GKEASSVGINN
+2137 GKNASSVGLNN

-2161 DGLRNVKW
+2161 DGLRNLKW

-2175 NIILSHSYQSTYSV
+2175 NIVLSHSYQSTYSV
-2189 GNYTTSLD
+2189 GNYVTSLD
-2197 YEAGFDQWPTTIN
+2197 YEEGFDQWPNAIN
-2210 ESTLNYFDKFEINQV
+2210 EATLNYYDKYEINQV
-2225 TLRESLNPLFKIDLT
+2225 TLRESLNPLFKIDMT
-2240 FKNSMTARVEIKK
+2240 FKNSMTARLEIKK
-2253 DRTLSLGL
+2253 ERTLSLGL

-2272 EWIVGAG
+2272 EWIVGTG
-2279 YRLKDLAFNLRAAG
+2279 YRIKELSFNVRAAG
-2293 RQRKIS
+2293 KQRKIS

-2304 KFDFSLRSNKV
+2304 KLDFSLRSNKV
-2315 VIRKIE
+2315 IIRKIE

-2335 LKFTADYVVSSRLNL
+2335 LKFTADYVVSSRFNL
-2350 RLFYDKVMTNPY
+2350 RLFFDKVMTNPY

-2368 SAITNAGFSV
+2368 SAITNGGFSV

>member
-1 MFQNKVIHKQALW
+1 VFQNKAIHKQALW
-14 YFFLFLMQSKLL
+14 CFFLFLVLSKFS
-26 FSQSFNDS
+26 FSQSTNDS
-34 LIFKIPENNAWEN
+34 LIFQLPESQSWDN
-47 PLDVQTSGFFLETP
+47 PLDEPSSGFYLSTP
-61 SNLKPKLI
+61 SNLQPQLEYDPETKL
-69 YSPELRVYSV
+69 YSV
-79 EHKINRFMLSNTTS
+79 EQNINGFRLSNPTF
-93 LSLEEYNNYFS
+93 LSSEEYDNYNS
-104 KLSII
+104 KQSIV

-120 LNVDNNLK
+120 LSGDNVNK

-155 SAELIFSV
+155 SAELIFSI

-254 LGLKTQLQFGKA
+254 LGLKTQLQFGRA
-266 TVTSIFSQQKSNSKI
+266 TVTTIFSQQKSNSKV
-281 IDVEGGAQKTEF
+281 IDVSGGAQTTDF

-308 SHYFKAK
+308 SHYFKSR
-315 YNDAMSQLPFINS
+315 YNEAMSQLPFINS
-328 PINITK
+328 PLNITK
-334 IEVWVTNKTGTVE
+334 IEVWVTNKTGTIE

-354 FLDLGESQSDM
+354 FLDLGESQADM
-365 YNTTLFSD
+365 YNTNLFSD
-373 NNDFSFPDNNN
+373 NADFSYPDNDN
-384 NTLYQQMLDEGDALR
+384 NTLYQQMLAEGTDLR

-407 FNSASYPNFL
+407 FNATSYPDFL

-434 EYTFHPQLGYISLNS
+434 EYTFHPQLGFISLNS

-460 FQYTIGNDLFQVGE
+460 FQYTIGNELYQVGE

-483 NSLYIKLLKN
+483 SSLYVKLLKN

-503 DLMMKNIYSLGAYNI
+503 DLMMKNIYSLGAYNV
-518 SDQEFFLDVVFE
+518 SSTEFYLDVVFE

-535 GTITNYIPEDNLTEK
+535 GTITNYIPEDGLTNK
-550 PIINLLRLDNLN
+550 PIINLLSLDQLN
-562 AQQERKPDGIFDFI
+562 AQQERRSDGIFDFLPDI
-576 NGVTIITSNGKI
+576 TIITSNGKI
-588 IFPLREPF
+588 IFPVREPF
-596 GEDLRQKFS
+596 GEDLRSKFS
-605 DNDIANN
+605 NNDIADN
-612 YVYDILYDS
+612 YVYDVLYDS
-621 TLTVAQ
+621 TLTIAQ

-633 KFRIKGSYQSESGSE
+633 KFRIKGSYQSESGAE

-661 IVTAGGL
+661 VVTAGGL

-683 KVNIINEGIL
+683 KVNIINDGIL
-693 MSGTPIRISVESNTF
+693 LSGTPIRISVESNSF

-717 THIDYRI
+717 THVDYRI

-736 LTEKPYTKKV
+736 LTEKPYSKKV

-756 IWGIDGTYR
+756 IWGLDGTYR
-765 RESNLLTKIVDF
+765 TESNLLTKIVDF
-777 LPILETKE
+777 LPLLETKE
-785 KSILTAQGEFA
+785 KSMLTAQGEFA

-806 GDNGTAYIDDFEAS
+806 GESGTAYIDDFEAS

-838 NDPNLFPE
+838 NDPDLFPE
-846 STLGNQSPR
+846 SALGNQSPR
-855 LGNLNSGSNRALL
+855 LGNLNSGANRALM
-868 SWYNIDPVFY
+868 SWYNIDPAFY
-878 RNTSN
+878 RNSTN
-883 TPTHISNDDTQ
+883 TPSHIANDDTQ
-894 LSNHNVREVLEKEVF
+894 LSNHSVREVLEKEVF

-921 NLSVLNLSYNPN
+921 NLPIFNLSYNPS
-933 KRGPYNFDTE
+933 KRGPYNFDTD
-943 NITTSGLLLNPEDR
+943 NITTTGLLLNPENR

-984 PFNEDSENQTGGKLI
+984 PFNEDSENQNGGNLI
-999 VNLGNVSED
+999 MNLGNVSED

-1019 GLPSSDIV
+1019 GLPSSETL
-1027 ENVDDESSVWGR
+1027 ENIDDESSVWGR

-1085 SIYGVNSDAYNIALT
+1085 TIYGVNSEAYTLANT
-1100 DPSSDNYSYFL
+1100 DPSSDNYTYFL
-1111 GDDLDDES
+1111 GDALDGQS

-1167 YQYNIPLFPGMQIGD
+1167 YHYNIPLFPNMQIGD
-1182 SYISDIQETE
+1182 SYITDIQETT
-1192 ANTPNGN
+1192 AKTPTGD
-1199 RIIKWYQFKIP
+1199 RSIKWYQFKIP
-1210 VQQPEKTVGSIRD
+1210 VQQPDKTVGSIRD
-1223 FKSIRFIRLLLKDF
+1223 FKSIRFIRMLLKDF
-1237 DQPVVMRFA
+1237 DQPIVMRFA

-1257 YNFSLKREGEYV
+1257 YNFSLKTEGEYV
-1269 PNDNASNTSFDV
+1269 PNDNSSTTSFDV

-1346 TYNRLKMYVHAEASG
+1346 TYKRLKMYVHAEASG
-1361 EIESDLQD
+1361 EVESALQD
-1369 GDLSLFVRLGTDF
+1369 GELSLFVRLGTDF

-1394 ITPWGV
+1394 VTPWGV
-1400 SRLDDQII
+1400 SRLDDQLI
-1408 WPTENELNITFQQL
+1408 WPIENELNITFEQL

-1428 RNKAIRDGT
+1428 RNKAVRDGI
-1437 HISSNYPFSGSD
+1437 HSSTTDPFLGTD
-1449 KQITVVG
+1449 KQVTVVG

-1469 VRNPRKGGF
+1469 VRNPRKGSP
-1478 NSTINDDGSSK
+1478 NSTSNDDGSSK

-1512 SRINARLADFANV
+1512 GRINARLADFANV
-1525 NITGSMSTIGFGS
+1525 NLTGSMSTIGFGS

-1561 LGNFFGKKA
+1561 LGNFFGEKA

-1577 VGVSEAIQ
+1577 VGISEAIQ

-1597 LKSSLEELQSN
+1597 LKASLDELQSN
-1608 DEKEELKEIA
+1608 EEKEELKEIA

-1630 NVRKNKSN
+1630 NVRKNKS
-1638 SSNNKSKI
+1638 SSAGNKTKI
-1646 YDIENLSVTY
+1646 YDIENLSATY
-1656 SRNETFSRNVNLKER
+1656 SRNETFSRNVSLKER
-1671 TTVSTKASLNYS
+1671 TTVSTKASLNYT
-1683 YSAKPKNI
+1683 YSSKPKNI
-1691 KPFKKVKLFRNKYFT
+1691 KPFQKVKLFKNKYFA

-1727 RYFNKTQ
+1727 RYYNKTQ
-1734 FRNVNN
+1734 FRNINN
-1740 PDFTLPPFYNKAFVW
+1740 PDFTLPPYYNKAFVW
-1755 NRNYSVKY
+1755 NRNYSIKY
-1763 DLTRTLKTEFKVR
+1763 DLTRTLKTEFKVN
-1776 NSASIDEPD
+1776 NSASIDEPQ
-1785 GELIKTDPYFQEKKD
+1785 GELVRSDPYYQEKKD
-1800 SIWNNILNFGRPT
+1800 SVWNNILNFGRPT

-1833 SWINLNTKYTANY
+1833 SWINLNTKYVANY
-1846 DWLSSPISLQ
+1846 DWLAAPLSLQ
-1856 NLGNTIQNSNNK
+1856 SLGNTIQNSNNK

-1879 YNKIPFLKKLN
+1879 YNKVPFLKKLN
-1890 NNNTSRRSGL
+1890 RTSSRNVTRG
-1900 RARGSSRESIRL
+1900 RGSTRESIRL
-1912 PNEAQDTINVSLKEI
+1912 PNEAQDTVRVSMKDI
-1927 ANTILKTT
+1927 VNGVLKTA
-1935 LLVKNLSISYRQN
+1935 LLVKNISISYRQN
-1948 QGIVLPGFNKKPHFF
+1948 QGVVLPGFNKKPHFF

-1974 PFALGSQNIDIRD
+1974 PFALGSQNIDIRE
-1987 LSSRGGWLTSNTNLN
+1987 LSSQGGWLTSNTDLN
-2002 QFFKLTDSETINLRG
+2002 QFFKLTNSETLNLRG

-2037 NIQEIFRFDSELGGY
+2037 NSQEIYKYDPNLGDY
-2052 DSFNNIE
+2052 ESFNTIE

-2069 WNSAFIKDDDNYSNA
+2069 WNTSFIKDDDNYSNA
-2084 TFQQFRRNR
+2084 TFQQFRDNR
-2093 EIIANRL
+2093 EVIANRL
-2100 AELNPYDN
+2100 AGSNPYDN

-2120 QSTSQDVLIPA
+2120 QSNSQDVLIPA
-2131 FIAAYS
+2131 FLAAYS
-2137 GKEASSVGINN
+2137 GKNASSVGLNN

-2161 DGLRNVKW
+2161 DGLRNLKW

-2175 NIILSHSYQSTYSV
+2175 NIVLSHSYQSTYSV
-2189 GNYTTSLD
+2189 GNYVTSLD
-2197 YEAGFDQWPTTIN
+2197 YEEGFDQWPNAIN
-2210 ESTLNYFDKFEINQV
+2210 EATLNYYDKYEINQV
-2225 TLRESLNPLFKIDLT
+2225 TLRESLNPLFKIDMT
-2240 FKNSMTARVEIKK
+2240 FKNSMTARLEIKK
-2253 DRTLSLGL
+2253 ERTLSLGL

-2272 EWIVGAG
+2272 EWIVGTG
-2279 YRLKDLAFNLRAAG
+2279 YRIKELSFNVRAAG
-2293 RQRKIS
+2293 KQRKIS

-2304 KFDFSLRSNKV
+2304 KLDFSLRSNKV
-2315 VIRKIE
+2315 IIRKIE

-2335 LKFTADYVVSSRLNL
+2335 LKFTADYVVSSRFNL
-2350 RLFYDKVMTNPY
+2350 RLFFDKVMTNPY

-2368 SAITNAGFSV
+2368 SAITNGGFSV

>member
-1 MFQNKVIHKQALW
+1 MFQNKAIHKQALW
-14 YFFLFLMQSKLL
+14 CFFLFLVLSKFS
-26 FSQSFNDS
+26 FSQSTNDS
-34 LIFKIPENNAWEN
+34 LIFQLPESQSWDN
-47 PLDVQTSGFFLETP
+47 PLDEPSSGFYLSTP
-61 SNLKPKLI
+61 SNLQPQLEYDPETKL
-69 YSPELRVYSV
+69 YSV
-79 EHKINRFMLSNTTS
+79 EQNINGFRLSNPTF
-93 LSLEEYNNYFS
+93 LSSEEYDNYNS
-104 KLSII
+104 KQSIV

-120 LNVDNNLK
+120 LSGDNVNK

-155 SAELIFSV
+155 SAELIFSI

-254 LGLKTQLQFGKA
+254 LGLKTQLQFGRA
-266 TVTSIFSQQKSNSKI
+266 TVTTIFSQQKSNSKV
-281 IDVEGGAQKTEF
+281 IDVSGGAQTTDF

-308 SHYFKAK
+308 SHYFKSR
-315 YNDAMSQLPFINS
+315 YNEAMSQLPFINS
-328 PINITK
+328 PLNITK
-334 IEVWVTNKTGTVE
+334 IEVWVTNKTGTIE

-354 FLDLGESQSDM
+354 FLDLGESQADM
-365 YNTTLFSD
+365 YNTNLFSD
-373 NNDFSFPDNNN
+373 NADFSYPDNDN
-384 NTLYQQMLDEGDALR
+384 NTLYQQMLAEGTDLR

-407 FNSASYPNFL
+407 FNATSYPDFL

-434 EYTFHPQLGYISLNS
+434 EYTFHPQLGFISLNS

-460 FQYTIGNDLFQVGE
+460 FQYTIGNELYQVGE

-483 NSLYIKLLKN
+483 SSLYVKLLKN

-503 DLMMKNIYSLGAYNI
+503 DLMMKNIYSLGAYNV
-518 SDQEFFLDVVFE
+518 SSTEFYLDVVFE

-535 GTITNYIPEDNLTEK
+535 GTITNYIPEDGLTNK
-550 PIINLLRLDNLN
+550 PIINLLSLDQLN
-562 AQQERKPDGIFDFI
+562 AQQERRSDGIFDFLPDI
-576 NGVTIITSNGKI
+576 TIITSNGKI
-588 IFPLREPF
+588 IFPVREPF
-596 GEDLRQKFS
+596 GEDLRSKFS
-605 DNDIANN
+605 NNDIADN
-612 YVYDILYDS
+612 YVYDVLYDS
-621 TLTVAQ
+621 TLTIAQ

-633 KFRIKGSYQSESGSE
+633 KFRIKGSYQSESGAE

-661 IVTAGGL
+661 VVTAGGL

-683 KVNIINEGIL
+683 KVNIINDGIL
-693 MSGTPIRISVESNTF
+693 LSGTPIRISVESNSF

-717 THIDYRI
+717 THVDYRI

-736 LTEKPYTKKV
+736 LTEKPYSKKV

-756 IWGIDGTYR
+756 IWGLDGTYR
-765 RESNLLTKIVDF
+765 TESNLLTKIVDF
-777 LPILETKE
+777 LPLLETKE
-785 KSILTAQGEFA
+785 KSMLTAQGEFA

-806 GDNGTAYIDDFEAS
+806 GESGTAYIDDFEAS

-838 NDPNLFPE
+838 NDPDLFPE
-846 STLGNQSPR
+846 SALGNQSPR
-855 LGNLNSGSNRALL
+855 LGNLNSGANRALM
-868 SWYNIDPVFY
+868 SWYNIDPAFY
-878 RNTSN
+878 RNSTN
-883 TPTHISNDDTQ
+883 TPSHIANDDTQ
-894 LSNHNVREVLEKEVF
+894 LSNHSVREVLEKEVF

-921 NLSVLNLSYNPN
+921 NLPIFNLSYNPS
-933 KRGPYNFDTE
+933 KRGPYNFDTD
-943 NITTSGLLLNPEDR
+943 NITTTGLLLNPENR

-984 PFNEDSENQTGGKLI
+984 PFNEDSENQNGGNLI
-999 VNLGNVSED
+999 MNLGNVSED

-1019 GLPSSDIV
+1019 GLPSSEIL
-1027 ENVDDESSVWGR
+1027 ENIDDESSVWGR

-1064 DGLRDVDERV
+1064 DGLRDVDERA

-1085 SIYGVNSDAYNIALT
+1085 TIYGVNSEAYTLANT
-1100 DPSSDNYSYFL
+1100 DPSSDNYTYFL
-1111 GDDLDDES
+1111 GDALDGQS

-1167 YQYNIPLFPGMQIGD
+1167 YHYNIPLFPNMQIGD
-1182 SYISDIQETE
+1182 SYITDIQETT
-1192 ANTPNGN
+1192 AKTPTGD
-1199 RIIKWYQFKIP
+1199 RSIKWYQFKIP
-1210 VQQPEKTVGSIRD
+1210 VQQPDKTVGSIRD
-1223 FKSIRFIRLLLKDF
+1223 FKSIRFIRMLLKDF
-1237 DQPVVMRFA
+1237 DQPIVMRFA

-1257 YNFSLKREGEYV
+1257 YNFSLKTEGEYV
-1269 PNDNASNTSFDV
+1269 PNDNSSTTSFDV

-1346 TYNRLKMYVHAEASG
+1346 TYKRLKMYVHAEASG
-1361 EIESDLQD
+1361 EVESALQD
-1369 GDLSLFVRLGTDF
+1369 GELSLFVRLGTDF

-1394 ITPWGV
+1394 VTPWGV
-1400 SRLDDQII
+1400 SRLDDQLI
-1408 WPTENELNITFQQL
+1408 WPIENELNITFEQL

-1428 RNKAIRDGT
+1428 RNKAVRDGI
-1437 HISSNYPFSGSD
+1437 HSSTTDPFLGTD
-1449 KQITVVG
+1449 KQVTVVG

-1469 VRNPRKGGF
+1469 VRNPRKGSP
-1478 NSTINDDGSSK
+1478 NSTSNDDGSSK

-1512 SRINARLADFANV
+1512 GRINARLADFANV
-1525 NITGSMSTIGFGS
+1525 NLTGSMSTIGFGS

-1561 LGNFFGKKA
+1561 LGNFFGEKA

-1577 VGVSEAIQ
+1577 VGISEAIQ

-1597 LKSSLEELQSN
+1597 LKASLDELQSN
-1608 DEKEELKEIA
+1608 EEKEELKEIA

-1630 NVRKNKSN
+1630 NVRKNKS
-1638 SSNNKSKI
+1638 SSAGNKTKI
-1646 YDIENLSVTY
+1646 YDIENLSATY
-1656 SRNETFSRNVNLKER
+1656 SRNETFSRNVSLKER
-1671 TTVSTKASLNYS
+1671 TTVSTKASLNYT
-1683 YSAKPKNI
+1683 YSSKPKNI
-1691 KPFKKVKLFRNKYFT
+1691 KPFQKVKLFKNKYFA

-1727 RYFNKTQ
+1727 RYYNKTQ
-1734 FRNVNN
+1734 FRNINN
-1740 PDFTLPPFYNKAFVW
+1740 PDFTLPPYYNKAFVW
-1755 NRNYSVKY
+1755 NRNYSIKY
-1763 DLTRTLKTEFKVR
+1763 DLTRTLKTEFKVN
-1776 NSASIDEPD
+1776 NSASIDEPQ
-1785 GELIKTDPYFQEKKD
+1785 GELVRSDPYYQEKKD
-1800 SIWNNILNFGRPT
+1800 SVWNNILNFGRPT

-1833 SWINLNTKYTANY
+1833 SWINLNTKYVANY
-1846 DWLSSPISLQ
+1846 DWLAAPLSLQ
-1856 NLGNTIQNSNNK
+1856 SLGNTIQNSNNK

-1879 YNKIPFLKKLN
+1879 YNKVPFLKKLN
-1890 NNNTSRRSGL
+1890 RTSSRNVTRG
-1900 RARGSSRESIRL
+1900 RGSTRESIRL
-1912 PNEAQDTINVSLKEI
+1912 PNEAQDTVRVSMKDI
-1927 ANTILKTT
+1927 VNGVLKTA
-1935 LLVKNLSISYRQN
+1935 LLVKNISISYRQN
-1948 QGIVLPGFNKKPHFF
+1948 QGVVLPGFNKKPHFF

-1974 PFALGSQNIDIRD
+1974 PFALGSQNIDIRE
-1987 LSSRGGWLTSNTNLN
+1987 LSSQGGWLTSNTDLN
-2002 QFFKLTDSETINLRG
+2002 QFFKLTNSETLNLRG

-2037 NIQEIFRFDSELGGY
+2037 NSQEIYKYDPNLGDY
-2052 DSFNNIE
+2052 ESFNTIE

-2069 WNSAFIKDDDNYSNA
+2069 WNTSFIKDDDNYSNA
-2084 TFQQFRRNR
+2084 TFQQFRDNR
-2093 EIIANRL
+2093 EVIANRL
-2100 AELNPYDN
+2100 AGSNPYDN

-2120 QSTSQDVLIPA
+2120 QSNSQDVLIPA
-2131 FIAAYS
+2131 FLAAYS
-2137 GKEASSVGINN
+2137 GKNASSVGLNN

-2161 DGLRNVKW
+2161 DGLRNLKW

-2175 NIILSHSYQSTYSV
+2175 NIVLSHSYQSTYSV
-2189 GNYTTSLD
+2189 GNYVTSLD
-2197 YEAGFDQWPTTIN
+2197 YEEGFDQWPNAIN
-2210 ESTLNYFDKFEINQV
+2210 EATLNYYDKYEINQV
-2225 TLRESLNPLFKIDLT
+2225 TLRESLNPLFKIDMT
-2240 FKNSMTARVEIKK
+2240 FKNSMTARLEIKK
-2253 DRTLSLGL
+2253 ERTLSLGL

-2272 EWIVGAG
+2272 EWIVGTG
-2279 YRLKDLAFNLRAAG
+2279 YRIKELSFNVRAAG
-2293 RQRKIS
+2293 KQRKIS

-2304 KFDFSLRSNKV
+2304 KLDFSLRSNKV
-2315 VIRKIE
+2315 IIRKIE

-2335 LKFTADYVVSSRLNL
+2335 LKFTADYVVSSRFNL
-2350 RLFYDKVMTNPY
+2350 RLFFDKVMTNPY

-2368 SAITNAGFSV
+2368 SAITNGGFSV

>member
-1 MFQNKVIHKQALW
+1 MFQNKAIHKLALLC
-14 YFFLFLMQSKLL
+14 FFLFLVLSKFS
-26 FSQSFNDS
+26 FSQSTNDS
-34 LIFKIPENNAWEN
+34 LIFQLPESLSWNN
-47 PLDVQTSGFFLETP
+47 PLDEPSSGFYLSTPANLQPQLEYDP
-61 SNLKPKLI
+61 ESKL
-69 YSPELRVYSV
+69 YSV
-79 EHKINRFMLSNTTS
+79 EQSINGFRLSNPTF
-93 LSLEEYNNYFS
+93 LSTEEYDNYNS
-104 KLSII
+104 KQSIA
-109 DYWKEKTSNPS
+109 DYWKAKTSNPS
-120 LNVDNNLK
+120 LSGENVNK

-247 ISGSQSL
+247 IAGSQSL
-254 LGLKTQLQFGKA
+254 LGLKTQLQFGRA
-266 TVTSIFSQQKSNSKI
+266 TVTTIFSQQKSNSKV
-281 IDVEGGAQKTEF
+281 IDVSGGAQTTDF

-308 SHYFKAK
+308 SHYFKSR
-315 YNDAMSQLPFINS
+315 YNEAMSQLPFINS
-328 PINITK
+328 PVNITK
-334 IEVWVTNKTGTVE
+334 IEVWVTNKTGTIE

-354 FLDLGESQSDM
+354 FLDLGESQEDM

-373 NNDFSFPDNNN
+373 NADFSYPDNDN
-384 NTLYQQMLDEGDALR
+384 NTLYQQMLSEGEPLR

-407 FNSASYPNFL
+407 FDATSYPEFL

-449 VIGPDEVLAVA
+449 IIGPDEVLAVA
-460 FQYTIGNDLFQVGE
+460 FQYTIGNELYQVGE

-483 NSLYIKLLKN
+483 NSLYVKLLKN

-503 DLMMKNIYSLGAYNI
+503 DLMMKNIYSLGAYNV
-518 SDQEFFLDVVFE
+518 SSKEFYLDVVFE

-535 GTITNYIPEDNLTEK
+535 GTITNYIPEENLTNK
-550 PIINLLRLDNLN
+550 PIINLLSLDQLN
-562 AQQERKPDGIFDFI
+562 AQQERRADGIFDFLPGI
-576 NGVTIITSNGKI
+576 TIITSNGKI
-588 IFPLREPF
+588 IFPVREPF
-596 GEDLRQKFS
+596 GEDLRSKFS
-605 DNDIANN
+605 NNDIADN
-612 YVYDILYDS
+612 YVYDVLYDS
-621 TLTVAQ
+621 TLTIAQ
-627 QFPEYN
+627 QFPEFN
-633 KFRIKGSYQSESGSE
+633 KFRIKGSYQSESGAE

-661 IVTAGGL
+661 VVTAGGL

-683 KVNIINEGIL
+683 KVNIINDGIL
-693 MSGTPIRISVESNTF
+693 LSGTPIRISVESNSF

-717 THIDYRI
+717 THVDYRI

-736 LTEKPYTKKV
+736 LTEKPYSKKV

-756 IWGIDGTYR
+756 IWGLDGTYR

-785 KSILTAQGEFA
+785 KSMLTAQGEFA

-806 GDNGTAYIDDFEAS
+806 GESGTAYIDDFEAS

-838 NDPNLFPE
+838 NDPDLFPE
-846 STLGNQSPR
+846 SALGNQSPR
-855 LGNLNSGSNRALL
+855 LGNLNSGANRALL
-868 SWYNIDPVFY
+868 SWYNIDPAFY
-878 RNTSN
+878 RNSTN
-883 TPTHISNDDTQ
+883 TPSHIANDDTQ

-921 NLSVLNLSYNPN
+921 NLPVFNLSYNPS

-943 NITTSGLLLNPEDR
+943 NITTSGLLLNPENR

-984 PFNEDSENQTGGKLI
+984 PFNDDSENQSGGNLI
-999 VNLGNVSED
+999 MNLGNVSED

-1019 GLPSSDIV
+1019 GLPSSDIL

-1050 DVDAESRQYQDVGL
+1050 DVDAESRQFQDVGL

-1085 SIYGVNSDAYNIALT
+1085 TIYGVSSNAYTLANT
-1100 DPSSDNYSYFL
+1100 DPSSDNYRYFL
-1111 GDDLDDES
+1111 GDDLDNER

-1138 PNPTPTMSTTIPNT
+1138 PDPIPTMSTTIPNT

-1167 YQYNIPLFPGMQIGD
+1167 YHYNIPLFPDMQIGD
-1182 SYISDIQETE
+1182 SYITDIQETE
-1192 ANTPNGN
+1192 AKTPTGD
-1199 RIIKWYQFKIP
+1199 RTIKWYQFKIP
-1210 VQQPEKTVGSIRD
+1210 VQQPDKTIGSIRD
-1223 FKSIRFIRLLLKDF
+1223 FKSIRFIRMLLKDF
-1237 DQPVVMRFA
+1237 DQPIVMRFA

-1257 YNFSLKREGEYV
+1257 YNFSLKTEGEYV
-1269 PNDNASNTSFDV
+1269 PNDNSSTTSFDV

-1346 TYNRLKMYVHAEASG
+1346 TYKRLKMYVHAEASG
-1361 EIESDLQD
+1361 EVESALQD
-1369 GDLSLFVRLGTDF
+1369 GELSLFVRLGTDF

-1394 ITPWGV
+1394 VTPWGV
-1400 SRLDDQII
+1400 SRLDDQLI
-1408 WPTENELNITFQQL
+1408 WPLENELNITFEQL

-1428 RNKAIRDGT
+1428 RNKAIRDGI
-1437 HISSNYPFSGSD
+1437 HSSTTDPFSGTD
-1449 KQITVVG
+1449 KQVTVVG

-1469 VRNPRKGGF
+1469 VRNPRKGSP
-1478 NSTINDDGSSK
+1478 NSIPSDDGSSK

-1512 SRINARLADFANV
+1512 GRINARLADFANV
-1525 NITGSMSTIGFGS
+1525 NLTGSMSTVGFGS

-1561 LGNFFGKKA
+1561 LGNFFGEKA

-1597 LKSSLEELQSN
+1597 LKASLDELQSN
-1608 DEKEELKEIA
+1608 EDKEELKEIA

-1630 NVRKNKSN
+1630 NVRKNKS
-1638 SSNNKSKI
+1638 SSAGKKSKI
-1646 YDIENLSVTY
+1646 YDIENLSATY

-1671 TTVSTKASLNYS
+1671 TTVSTKASLNYT
-1683 YSAKPKNI
+1683 YSSKPKNI
-1691 KPFKKVKLFRNKYFT
+1691 KPFQKVKLFKNKYFA

-1727 RYFNKTQ
+1727 RYYNKTQ
-1734 FRNVNN
+1734 FRNINN
-1740 PDFTLPPFYNKAFVW
+1740 PDFTLPPYYNKAFVW
-1755 NRNYSVKY
+1755 NRNYIIKY

-1776 NSASIDEPD
+1776 NSASIDEPL
-1785 GELIKTDPYFQEKKD
+1785 GELVSSDPYFREKKD

-1833 SWINLNTKYTANY
+1833 SWINLNTKYVANY
-1846 DWLSSPISLQ
+1846 DWLAAPLSTQS
-1856 NLGNTIQNSNNK
+1856 LGNTIQNSNNK

-1879 YNKIPFLKKLN
+1879 YNKVPFLKKLN
-1890 NNNTSRRSGL
+1890 RRGASVGV
-1900 RARGSSRESIRL
+1900 RGRGSSRETIRL
-1912 PNEAQDTINVSLKEI
+1912 PNEAPDTVKVSFKEI
-1927 ANTILKTT
+1927 ANALLRTT

-1948 QGIVLPGFNKKPHFF
+1948 QGVVLPGFNKKPHFF

-1974 PFALGSQNIDIRD
+1974 PFALGSQNIDIRE
-1987 LSSRGGWLTSNTNLN
+1987 LSSQGGWLTSNTNLN
-2002 QFFKLTDSETINLRG
+2002 QFFKLTNSETLNLRG

-2030 ANRTKTN
+2030 ANRTTTN
-2037 NIQEIFRFDSELGGY
+2037 NSQEIYRY
-2052 DSFNNIE
+2052 DSDLGDYESFNSIE

-2069 WNSAFIKDDDNYSNA
+2069 WNTSFIKDDDNYSNA
-2084 TFQQFRRNR
+2084 TFQQFRQNR
-2093 EIIANRL
+2093 EVIANRL
-2100 AELNPYDN
+2100 ADSNPYDN

-2120 QSTSQDVLIPA
+2120 QSTSQEVLIPA
-2131 FIAAYS
+2131 FLAAYS
-2137 GKEASSVGINN
+2137 GKNASSVGLNN

-2161 DGLRNVKW
+2161 DGLRNLKW

-2175 NIILSHSYQSTYSV
+2175 NIIISHSYQSTYSV
-2189 GNYTTSLD
+2189 GNYVTSLD
-2197 YEAGFDQWPTTIN
+2197 YEEGFDQWPNAIN
-2210 ESTLNYFDKFEINQV
+2210 EATLNYYDKYEINQV
-2225 TLRESLNPLFKIDLT
+2225 TLRESLNPLFKIDMT
-2240 FKNSMTARVEIKK
+2240 FKNSMTARLEIKK
-2253 DRTLSLGL
+2253 ERTLSLGL

-2272 EWIVGAG
+2272 EWIIGTG
-2279 YRLKDLAFNLRAAG
+2279 YRIKELSFNVRAAG
-2293 RQRKIS
+2293 KQRKIS

-2304 KFDFSLRSNKV
+2304 KLDFSLRSNKV
-2315 VIRKIE
+2315 IIRKIE
-2321 ENQEEITGGNSVIT
+2321 ENLEEITGGNSVIT
-2335 LKFTADYVVSSRLNL
+2335 LKFTADYVVSSRFNL
-2350 RLFYDKVMTNPY
+2350 RLFFDKVMTNPY

-2368 SAITNAGFSV
+2368 SAITNGGFSV

>member
-1 MFQNKVIHKQALW
+1 MFQNKAIHKLALLC
-14 YFFLFLMQSKLL
+14 FFLFLVLSKFS
-26 FSQSFNDS
+26 FSQSTNDS
-34 LIFKIPENNAWEN
+34 LIFQLPESQSWNN
-47 PLDVQTSGFFLETP
+47 PLDEPSSGFYLSTPANLQPQLEYDP
-61 SNLKPKLI
+61 ESKL
-69 YSPELRVYSV
+69 YSV
-79 EHKINRFMLSNTTS
+79 EQSISGFRLSNPTF
-93 LSLEEYNNYFS
+93 LSAEEYDNYNS
-104 KLSII
+104 KQSIA
-109 DYWKEKTSNPS
+109 DYWKAKTSNPS
-120 LNVDNNLK
+120 LSGENVNK

-254 LGLKTQLQFGKA
+254 LGLKTQLQFGRA
-266 TVTSIFSQQKSNSKI
+266 TVTTIFSQQKSNSKV
-281 IDVEGGAQKTEF
+281 IDVSGGAQTTDF

-308 SHYFKAK
+308 SHYFKSR
-315 YNDAMSQLPFINS
+315 YNEAMSQLPFINS
-328 PINITK
+328 PVNITK
-334 IEVWVTNKTGTVE
+334 IEVWVTNKTGTIE

-354 FLDLGESQSDM
+354 FLDLGESQEDM

-373 NNDFSFPDNNN
+373 NADFSYPDNDN
-384 NTLYQQMLDEGDALR
+384 NTLYQQMLSEGEPLR

-407 FNSASYPNFL
+407 FDATSYPEFL

-449 VIGPDEVLAVA
+449 IIGPDEVLAVA
-460 FQYTIGNDLFQVGE
+460 FQYTIGNELYQVGE

-483 NSLYIKLLKN
+483 NSLYVKLLKN

-503 DLMMKNIYSLGAYNI
+503 DLMMKNIYSLGAYNV
-518 SDQEFFLDVVFE
+518 SAKEFYLDVVFE

-535 GTITNYIPEDNLTEK
+535 GTITNYIPEENLTNK
-550 PIINLLRLDNLN
+550 PIINLLSLDQLN
-562 AQQERKPDGIFDFI
+562 AQQERRADGIFDFLPGI
-576 NGVTIITSNGKI
+576 TIITSNGKI
-588 IFPLREPF
+588 IFPVREPF
-596 GEDLRQKFS
+596 GEDLRSKFS
-605 DNDIANN
+605 NNDIADN
-612 YVYDILYDS
+612 YVYDVLYDS
-621 TLTVAQ
+621 TLTIAQ
-627 QFPEYN
+627 QFPEFN
-633 KFRIKGSYQSESGSE
+633 KFRIKGSYQSESGAE

-661 IVTAGGL
+661 VVTAGGL

-683 KVNIINEGIL
+683 KVNIINDGIL
-693 MSGTPIRISVESNTF
+693 LSGTPIRISVESNSF

-717 THIDYRI
+717 THVDYRI

-736 LTEKPYTKKV
+736 LTEKPYSKKV

-756 IWGIDGTYR
+756 IWGLDGTYR

-785 KSILTAQGEFA
+785 KSMLTAQGEFA

-806 GDNGTAYIDDFEAS
+806 GESGTAYIDDFEAS

-838 NDPNLFPE
+838 NDPDLFPE
-846 STLGNQSPR
+846 SALGNQSPR
-855 LGNLNSGSNRALL
+855 LGNLNSGANRALL
-868 SWYNIDPVFY
+868 SWYNIDPAFY
-878 RNTSN
+878 RNSTN
-883 TPTHISNDDTQ
+883 TPSHIANDDTQ

-921 NLSVLNLSYNPN
+921 NLPVFNLSYNPS

-943 NITTSGLLLNPEDR
+943 NITTSGLLLNPENR

-984 PFNEDSENQTGGKLI
+984 PFNDDSENQSGGNLI
-999 VNLGNVSED
+999 MNLGNVSED

-1019 GLPSSDIV
+1019 GLPSSDIL

-1050 DVDAESRQYQDVGL
+1050 DVDAESRQFQDVGL

-1085 SIYGVNSDAYNIALT
+1085 TIYGVSSNAYTLANT
-1100 DPSSDNYSYFL
+1100 DPSSDNYRYFL
-1111 GDDLDDES
+1111 GDDLDNER

-1138 PNPTPTMSTTIPNT
+1138 PDPIPTMSTTIPNT

-1167 YQYNIPLFPGMQIGD
+1167 YHYNIPLFPDMQIGD
-1182 SYISDIQETE
+1182 SYITDIQETE
-1192 ANTPNGN
+1192 AKTPTGD
-1199 RIIKWYQFKIP
+1199 RTIKWYQFKIP
-1210 VQQPEKTVGSIRD
+1210 VQQPDKTIGSIRD
-1223 FKSIRFIRLLLKDF
+1223 FKSIRFIRMLLKDF
-1237 DQPVVMRFA
+1237 DQPIVMRFA

-1257 YNFSLKREGEYV
+1257 YNFSLKTEGEYV
-1269 PNDNASNTSFDV
+1269 PNDNSSTTSFDV

-1346 TYNRLKMYVHAEASG
+1346 TYKRLKMYVHAEASG
-1361 EIESDLQD
+1361 EVESALQD
-1369 GDLSLFVRLGTDF
+1369 GELSLFVRLGTDF

-1394 ITPWGV
+1394 VTPWGV
-1400 SRLDDQII
+1400 SRLDDQLI
-1408 WPTENELNITFQQL
+1408 WPLENELNITFEQL

-1428 RNKAIRDGT
+1428 RNKGIRDGI
-1437 HISSNYPFSGSD
+1437 HSSTTDPFSGTD
-1449 KQITVVG
+1449 KQVTVVG

-1469 VRNPRKGGF
+1469 VRNPRKGSP
-1478 NSTINDDGSSK
+1478 NSIPSDDGSSK

-1512 SRINARLADFANV
+1512 GRINARLADFANV
-1525 NITGSMSTIGFGS
+1525 NLTGSMSTVGFGS

-1561 LGNFFGKKA
+1561 LGNFFGEKA

-1597 LKSSLEELQSN
+1597 LKASLDELQSN
-1608 DEKEELKEIA
+1608 EEKEELKEIA

-1630 NVRKNKSN
+1630 NVRKNKS
-1638 SSNNKSKI
+1638 SSAGKKSKI
-1646 YDIENLSVTY
+1646 YDIENLSATY

-1671 TTVSTKASLNYS
+1671 TTVSTKASLNYT
-1683 YSAKPKNI
+1683 YSSKPKNI
-1691 KPFKKVKLFRNKYFT
+1691 KPFQKVKLFKNKYFA

-1727 RYFNKTQ
+1727 RYYNKTQ
-1734 FRNVNN
+1734 FRNINN
-1740 PDFTLPPFYNKAFVW
+1740 PDFTLPPYYNKAFVW
-1755 NRNYSVKY
+1755 NRNYSIKY

-1776 NSASIDEPD
+1776 NSASIDEPE
-1785 GELIKTDPYFQEKKD
+1785 GELVSSDPYFREKKD

-1833 SWINLNTKYTANY
+1833 SWINLNTKYVANY
-1846 DWLSSPISLQ
+1846 DWLAAPLSTQS
-1856 NLGNTIQNSNNK
+1856 LGNTIQNSNNK

-1879 YNKIPFLKKLN
+1879 YNKVPFLKKLN
-1890 NNNTSRRSGL
+1890 RRGASVGV
-1900 RARGSSRESIRL
+1900 RGRGSSRETIRL
-1912 PNEAQDTINVSLKEI
+1912 PNEAPDTVKVSFKEI
-1927 ANTILKTT
+1927 ANALLRTT

-1948 QGIVLPGFNKKPHFF
+1948 QGVVLPGFNKKPHFF

-1974 PFALGSQNIDIRD
+1974 PFALGSQNIDIRE
-1987 LSSRGGWLTSNTNLN
+1987 LSSQGGWLTSNTNLN
-2002 QFFKLTDSETINLRG
+2002 QFFKLTNSETLNLRG

-2030 ANRTKTN
+2030 ANRMTTN
-2037 NIQEIFRFDSELGGY
+2037 NSQEIYRY
-2052 DSFNNIE
+2052 DSDLGDYESFNSIE

-2069 WNSAFIKDDDNYSNA
+2069 WNTSFIKDDDNYSNA
-2084 TFQQFRRNR
+2084 TFQQFRQNR
-2093 EIIANRL
+2093 EVIANRL
-2100 AELNPYDN
+2100 ADSNPYDN

-2120 QSTSQDVLIPA
+2120 QSTSQEVLIPA
-2131 FIAAYS
+2131 FLAAYS
-2137 GKEASSVGINN
+2137 GKNASSVGLNN

-2161 DGLRNVKW
+2161 DGLRNLKW

-2189 GNYTTSLD
+2189 GNYVTSLD
-2197 YEAGFDQWPTTIN
+2197 YEEGFDQWPNAIN
-2210 ESTLNYFDKFEINQV
+2210 EATLNYYDKYEINQV
-2225 TLRESLNPLFKIDLT
+2225 TLRESLNPLFKIDMT
-2240 FKNSMTARVEIKK
+2240 FKNSMTARLEIKK
-2253 DRTLSLGL
+2253 ERTLSLGL

-2272 EWIVGAG
+2272 EWIIGTG
-2279 YRLKDLAFNLRAAG
+2279 YRIKELSFNVRAAG
-2293 RQRKIS
+2293 KQRKIS

-2304 KFDFSLRSNKV
+2304 KLDFSLRSNKV
-2315 VIRKIE
+2315 IIRKIE
-2321 ENQEEITGGNSVIT
+2321 ENLEEITGGNSVIT
-2335 LKFTADYVVSSRLNL
+2335 LKFTADYVVSSRFNL
-2350 RLFYDKVMTNPY
+2350 RLFFDKVMTNPY

-2368 SAITNAGFSV
+2368 SAITNGGFSV

>member
-1 MFQNKVIHKQALW
+1 MFQNKAIHKQALW
-14 YFFLFLMQSKLL
+14 CFFLFLVLSKFS
-26 FSQSFNDS
+26 FSQSTNDS
-34 LIFKIPENNAWEN
+34 LIFQLPESQSWDN
-47 PLDVQTSGFFLETP
+47 PLDGPSSGFYLSTP
-61 SNLKPKLI
+61 SNLQPQLEYDPETKL
-69 YSPELRVYSV
+69 YSV
-79 EHKINRFMLSNTTS
+79 EQNINGFRLSNPTF
-93 LSLEEYNNYFS
+93 LSSEEYDNYNS
-104 KLSII
+104 KQSIV

-120 LNVDNNLK
+120 LSGDNVNK

-155 SAELIFSV
+155 SAELIFSI

-254 LGLKTQLQFGKA
+254 LGLKTQLQFGRA
-266 TVTSIFSQQKSNSKI
+266 TVTTIFSQQKSNSKV
-281 IDVEGGAQKTEF
+281 IDVSGGAQTTDF

-308 SHYFKAK
+308 SHYFKSR
-315 YNDAMSQLPFINS
+315 YNEAMSQLPFINS
-328 PINITK
+328 PVNITK
-334 IEVWVTNKTGTVE
+334 IEVWVTNKTGTIE

-354 FLDLGESQSDM
+354 FLDLGESQADM
-365 YNTTLFSD
+365 YNTNLFSD
-373 NNDFSFPDNNN
+373 NADFSYPDNDN
-384 NTLYQQMLDEGDALR
+384 NTLYQQMLAEGTDLR

-407 FNSASYPNFL
+407 FNATSYPDFL

-434 EYTFHPQLGYISLNS
+434 EYTFHPQLGFISLNS

-460 FQYTIGNDLFQVGE
+460 FQYTIGNELYQVGE

-483 NSLYIKLLKN
+483 SSLYVKLLKN

-503 DLMMKNIYSLGAYNI
+503 DLMMKNIYSLGAYNV
-518 SDQEFFLDVVFE
+518 SSTEFYLDVVFE

-535 GTITNYIPEDNLTEK
+535 GTITNYIPEDGLTNK
-550 PIINLLRLDNLN
+550 PIINLLSLDQLN
-562 AQQERKPDGIFDFI
+562 AQQERRSDGIFDFLPDI
-576 NGVTIITSNGKI
+576 TIITSNGKI
-588 IFPLREPF
+588 IFPVREPF
-596 GEDLRQKFS
+596 GEDLRSKFS
-605 DNDIANN
+605 NNDIADN
-612 YVYDILYDS
+612 YVYDVLYDS
-621 TLTVAQ
+621 TLTIAQ

-633 KFRIKGSYQSESGSE
+633 KFRIKGSYQSESGAE

-661 IVTAGGL
+661 VVTAGGL

-683 KVNIINEGIL
+683 KVNIINDGIL
-693 MSGTPIRISVESNTF
+693 LSGTPIRISVESNSF

-717 THIDYRI
+717 THVDYRI

-736 LTEKPYTKKV
+736 LTEKPYSKKV

-756 IWGIDGTYR
+756 IWGLDGTYR
-765 RESNLLTKIVDF
+765 TESNLLTKIVDF
-777 LPILETKE
+777 LPLLETKE
-785 KSILTAQGEFA
+785 KSMLTAQGEFA

-806 GDNGTAYIDDFEAS
+806 GESGTAYIDDFEAS

-838 NDPNLFPE
+838 NDPDLFPE
-846 STLGNQSPR
+846 SALGNQSPR
-855 LGNLNSGSNRALL
+855 LGNLNSGANRALM
-868 SWYNIDPVFY
+868 SWYNIDPAFY
-878 RNTSN
+878 RNSTN
-883 TPTHISNDDTQ
+883 TPSHIANDDTQ
-894 LSNHNVREVLEKEVF
+894 LSNHSVREVLEKEVF

-921 NLSVLNLSYNPN
+921 NLPIFNLSYNPS
-933 KRGPYNFDTE
+933 KRGPYNFDTD
-943 NITTSGLLLNPEDR
+943 NITTTGLLLNPENR

-984 PFNEDSENQTGGKLI
+984 PFNEDSENQNGGNLI
-999 VNLGNVSED
+999 MNLGNVSED

-1019 GLPSSDIV
+1019 GLPSSETL
-1027 ENVDDESSVWGR
+1027 ENIDDESSVWGR

-1064 DGLRDVDERV
+1064 DGLRDVDERA

-1085 SIYGVNSDAYNIALT
+1085 TIYGVNSEAYTLANT
-1100 DPSSDNYSYFL
+1100 DPSSDNYTYFL
-1111 GDDLDDES
+1111 GDALDGQS

-1167 YQYNIPLFPGMQIGD
+1167 YHYNIPLFPNMQIGD
-1182 SYISDIQETE
+1182 SYITDIQETT
-1192 ANTPNGN
+1192 AKTPTGD
-1199 RIIKWYQFKIP
+1199 RSIKWYQFKIP
-1210 VQQPEKTVGSIRD
+1210 VQQPDKTVGSIRD
-1223 FKSIRFIRLLLKDF
+1223 FKSIRFIRMLLKDF
-1237 DQPVVMRFA
+1237 DQPIVMRFA

-1257 YNFSLKREGEYV
+1257 YNFSLKTEGEYV
-1269 PNDNASNTSFDV
+1269 PNDNSSTTSFDV

-1346 TYNRLKMYVHAEASG
+1346 TYKRLKMYVHAEASG
-1361 EIESDLQD
+1361 EVESALQD
-1369 GDLSLFVRLGTDF
+1369 GELSLFVRLGTDF

-1394 ITPWGV
+1394 VTPWGV
-1400 SRLDDQII
+1400 SRLDDQLI
-1408 WPTENELNITFQQL
+1408 WPIENELNITFEQL

-1428 RNKAIRDGT
+1428 RNKAVRDGI
-1437 HISSNYPFSGSD
+1437 HSSTTDPFLGTD
-1449 KQITVVG
+1449 KQVTVVG

-1469 VRNPRKGGF
+1469 VRNPRKGSP
-1478 NSTINDDGSSK
+1478 NSTSNDDGSSK

-1512 SRINARLADFANV
+1512 GRINARLADFANV
-1525 NITGSMSTIGFGS
+1525 NLTGSMSTIGFGS

-1561 LGNFFGKKA
+1561 LGNFFGEKA

-1577 VGVSEAIQ
+1577 VGISEAIQ

-1597 LKSSLEELQSN
+1597 LKASLDELQSN
-1608 DEKEELKEIA
+1608 EEKEELKEIA

-1630 NVRKNKSN
+1630 NVRKNKS
-1638 SSNNKSKI
+1638 SSAGNKTKI
-1646 YDIENLSVTY
+1646 YDIENLSATY
-1656 SRNETFSRNVNLKER
+1656 SRNETFSRNVSLKER
-1671 TTVSTKASLNYS
+1671 TTVSTKASLNYT
-1683 YSAKPKNI
+1683 YSSKPKNI
-1691 KPFKKVKLFRNKYFT
+1691 KPFQKVKLFKNKYFA

-1727 RYFNKTQ
+1727 RYYNKTQ
-1734 FRNVNN
+1734 FRNINN
-1740 PDFTLPPFYNKAFVW
+1740 PDFTLPPYYNKAFVW
-1755 NRNYSVKY
+1755 NRNYSIKY
-1763 DLTRTLKTEFKVR
+1763 DLTRTLKTEFKVN
-1776 NSASIDEPD
+1776 NSASIDEPQ
-1785 GELIKTDPYFQEKKD
+1785 GELVRSDPYYQEKKD
-1800 SIWNNILNFGRPT
+1800 SVWNNILNFGRPT

-1833 SWINLNTKYTANY
+1833 SWINLNTKYVANY
-1846 DWLSSPISLQ
+1846 DWLAAPLSLQ
-1856 NLGNTIQNSNNK
+1856 SLGNTIQNSNNK

-1879 YNKIPFLKKLN
+1879 YNKVPFLKKLN
-1890 NNNTSRRSGL
+1890 RTSSRNVTRG
-1900 RARGSSRESIRL
+1900 RGSTRESIRL
-1912 PNEAQDTINVSLKEI
+1912 PNEAQDTVRVSMKDI
-1927 ANTILKTT
+1927 VNGVLKTA
-1935 LLVKNLSISYRQN
+1935 LLVKNISISYRQN
-1948 QGIVLPGFNKKPHFF
+1948 QGVVLPGFNKKPHFF

-1974 PFALGSQNIDIRD
+1974 PFALGSQNIDIRE
-1987 LSSRGGWLTSNTNLN
+1987 LSSQGGWLTSNTDLN
-2002 QFFKLTDSETINLRG
+2002 QFFKLTNSETLNLRG

-2037 NIQEIFRFDSELGGY
+2037 NSQEIYKYDPNLGDY
-2052 DSFNNIE
+2052 ESFNTIE

-2069 WNSAFIKDDDNYSNA
+2069 WNTSFIKDDDNYSNA
-2084 TFQQFRRNR
+2084 TFQQFRDNR
-2093 EIIANRL
+2093 EVIANRL
-2100 AELNPYDN
+2100 AGSNPYDN

-2120 QSTSQDVLIPA
+2120 QSNSQDVLIPA
-2131 FIAAYS
+2131 FLAAYS
-2137 GKEASSVGINN
+2137 GKNASSVGLNN

-2161 DGLRNVKW
+2161 DGLRNLKW

-2175 NIILSHSYQSTYSV
+2175 NIVLSHSYQSTYSV
-2189 GNYTTSLD
+2189 GNYVTSLD
-2197 YEAGFDQWPTTIN
+2197 YEEGFDQWPNAIN
-2210 ESTLNYFDKFEINQV
+2210 EATLNYYDKYEINQV
-2225 TLRESLNPLFKIDLT
+2225 TLRESLNPLFKIDMT
-2240 FKNSMTARVEIKK
+2240 FKNSMTARLEIKK
-2253 DRTLSLGL
+2253 ERTLSLGL

-2272 EWIVGAG
+2272 EWIVGTG
-2279 YRLKDLAFNLRAAG
+2279 YRIKELSFNVRAAG
-2293 RQRKIS
+2293 KQRKIS

-2304 KFDFSLRSNKV
+2304 KLDFSLRSNKV
-2315 VIRKIE
+2315 IIRKIE

-2335 LKFTADYVVSSRLNL
+2335 LKFTADYVVSSRFNL
-2350 RLFYDKVMTNPY
+2350 RLFFDKVMTNPY

-2368 SAITNAGFSV
+2368 SAITNGGFSV